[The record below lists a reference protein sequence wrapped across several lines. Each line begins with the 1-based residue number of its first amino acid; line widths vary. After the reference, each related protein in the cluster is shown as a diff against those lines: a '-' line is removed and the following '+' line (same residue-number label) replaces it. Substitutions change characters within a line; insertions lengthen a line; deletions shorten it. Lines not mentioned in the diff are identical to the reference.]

1 MGLFRGHTTT
11 TRANKISEFTV
22 ATAEYG
28 AAVPEIIGT
37 TRVSGNVIYYDDFT
51 AHEHRETQ
59 RTGKGGHSK
68 SVSITYTYTVAVI
81 LGLCE
86 GEISGLGRVWVG
98 KDQYMYPNDA
108 IQMTLFKGQANQQ
121 PWAYVSGKHPDKALP
136 YTGLAYMAGVID
148 LGDSGS
154 MPNYNFEVRGKL
166 LSSGDGVDANPADYI
181 RYVLDKVGLSKTEII
196 GLDNYRSYCKHA
208 DLLISTPMDQTSAK
222 TARDIINEIA
232 TLTNAYMFW
241 SNDKFKIVCCD
252 DRAYPSKNPED
263 PDDKGWQPNRTIIY
277 DLTADDFIPQTG
289 GALVTYS
296 RKDSSEIYN
305 QFPVEFVNR
314 DSGYEKETVS
324 YALTQDIADY
334 GLRQANTTSANYIYT
349 KARAVKVA
357 ETLARKAQYE
367 RNKYTFKLDW
377 AFCRLEVGDLVT
389 LTDESCGLNKQ
400 PAMIDSVTEG
410 TDGLLTIT
418 AISRA
423 KGDYSAASF
432 DVHAVDRPYVDYNV
446 APPDTDAPIIL
457 QPPAELTTSGLE
469 VWIGAR
475 GESDGW
481 GGCRVYVSDNKDYYR
496 YAGQIA
502 TAARIGTLASTV
514 TADATS
520 IEIDAN
526 GDFLSGTQ
534 QDAERGN
541 TLCWLGGECLSYQT
555 ATLLQN
561 GHYELAGCIRG
572 QYQTTATEH
581 DAGAEFARLDTA
593 LLRIPFLKE
602 DIGKKVY
609 LKLASYNIFGNNEQ
623 DLSNLDEYEYTILP
637 YYIPP
642 VRNLKA
648 HNRYRQL
655 VDGVSRYDLE
665 VEWEPPEDMT
675 SYLEG
680 QVWYKTDHEQGD
692 RLVIKE
698 GVPADE
704 LGYQHDWTFAGSGQ
718 NRATIP
724 QAIVGDTYR
733 IAVTT
738 KDRWGATTSPDQA
751 PRIEILVAVKS
762 EIPNTPEGFGITF
775 GNRVELYWDEVTNSD
790 IAYYEV
796 RTDQSTGLG
805 TASLVV
811 RTSSL
816 KASVTLA
823 ERTGTLYLYAC
834 NAQGKYSYPA
844 VLTYNKPMPDAPTNI
859 AITTALRGANFRV
872 PPIPSTATSVRYYIS
887 GTKTTDMIESKNP
900 LVVYQCEPDVYSIY
914 ACYVDIFGEGYRTV
928 DYAFTVTPYIDPK
941 CIEDES
947 ISLKMVDS
955 TIKTAV
961 SDAQQ
966 AIPRLD
972 KVDSDIASIND
983 DMSTTKADLDND
995 IANINNKLNLSP
1007 SDENGYKSIQE
1018 LNKKDGQLESIIATN
1033 KSTQDGVNQEHAS
1046 LISQND
1052 SAIKSVVLNLNTTD
1066 PSKSAYKSISQL
1078 SQTADEIKTTVQTNK
1093 TNSDNAISQVSQKAD
1108 NVKVTIENKLNTTD
1122 PSKSA
1127 YRSIS
1132 QLQANINGVTSTV
1145 QNNKSATDTQI
1156 SQIKQN
1162 ANSLSSTVQTYHSD
1176 TNNKISG
1183 LSSQISQNTDKIT
1196 SIVTNLNDKD
1206 KASAAYSAIA
1216 QMIDAIQLRVTADNL
1231 KEMGQSGQLMSY
1243 INLTPTTVSIL
1254 SKLLHITADTLI
1266 DGNVITNGMIKAG
1279 AITADKLAASIIEL
1293 TANQGIK
1300 GGGATLDINGLTVRG
1315 NDGSY
1320 VVHGSNGMEFHD
1332 GNGNTFAM
1340 VGAMV
1345 MGTVKDGQWIK
1356 FTKPWKNAPNVIITP
1371 ISLQT
1376 AIPGYNSTNLY
1387 LDCRAQNIT
1396 TNGFQAVCR
1405 TVLKAGSGGNIPANA
1420 TLISISYNGPTTS
1433 MSYGAPG
1440 GNKDCGSGFKSPDY
1454 NTIERYDTHTVSIPT
1469 DATECNFIV
1478 SADISASGWYG
1489 SYTYDT
1495 SLHISVQ
1502 ILKGSVSIYGP
1513 VEICSAS
1520 TNNPDNVHEYTT
1532 YGSST
1537 KTINCKASGDITVK
1551 IRTWFDM
1558 RTGSN
1563 GEYQKASKGNIKVVL
1578 SSYSFN
1584 TTADVPLASGNAFFL
1599 CTDQHNSPYTI
1610 SDS

>member
-68 SVSITYTYTVAVI
+68 SVSITYAYTVAVI

-86 GEISGLGRVWVG
+86 GEIAGLGRVWVG
-98 KDQYMYPNDA
+98 KDQYAYPNDT
-108 IQMTLFKGQANQQ
+108 IQMTLFRGQANQQ
-121 PWAYVSGKHPDKALP
+121 PWPYVSGKHPDKALP

-154 MPNYNFEVRGKL
+154 MPNYNFEVKGKL

-181 RYVLDKVGLSKTEII
+181 RYVLDKVGLSKVEII
-196 GLDNYRSYCKHA
+196 GLDTYRSYCKHA

-263 PDDKGWQPNRTIIY
+263 PDDKGWQPNRTITY

-334 GLRQANTTSANYIYT
+334 GLRQANTTSASYIYT

-389 LTDESCGLNKQ
+389 LTDESCELNKQ

-475 GESDGW
+475 GKSDGW

-502 TAARIGTLASTV
+502 TAARIGTLASAV
-514 TADATS
+514 SADATS

-561 GHYELAGCIRG
+561 GHYELMGCIRG
-572 QYQTTATEH
+572 QYQTTATKH

-738 KDRWGATTSPDQA
+738 KDRWGAMTSPDQA

-762 EIPNTPEGFGITF
+762 EIPNTPENFGITF
-775 GNRVELYWDEVTNSD
+775 GNKAELYWDEVTNSD

-796 RTDQSTGLG
+796 RTDQSAGLG

-816 KASVTLA
+816 KTSVTLA

-844 VLTYNKPMPDAPTNI
+844 VLTYNKPRPDAPTNI

-928 DYAFTVTPYIDPK
+928 DYAFIVTPYIDPEWLK
-941 CIEDES
+941 DEA
-947 ISLKMVDS
+947 ISLKKVDK
-955 TIKTAV
+955 TIQSAV

-972 KVDSDIASIND
+972 SVDD
-983 DMSTTKADLDND
+983 
-995 IANINNKLNLSP
+995 NINTINTNISELRHTDTELS
-1007 SDENGYKSIQE
+1007 STIVQ
-1018 LNKKDGQLESIIATN
+1018 NKKDADDADAALASQIEQTAESITTTVQAN
-1033 KSTQDGVNQEHAS
+1033 KKDT
-1046 LISQND
+1046 D
-1052 SAIKSVVLNLNTTD
+1052 SAISQVSQKADDVKVTIESNLNNTD
-1066 PSKSAYKSISQL
+1066 PSKSAYKSI
-1078 SQTADEIKTTVQTNK
+1078 T
-1093 TNSDNAISQVSQKAD
+1093 
-1108 NVKVTIENKLNTTD
+1108 
-1122 PSKSA
+1122 
-1127 YRSIS
+1127 
-1132 QLQANINGVTSTV
+1132 QLQTNINGVSTTV
-1145 QNNKSATDTQI
+1145 QNNKSATDTEI

-1162 ANSLSSTVQTYHSD
+1162 ANSLSSTVQEYHTD
-1176 TNNKISG
+1176 ANNQITG
-1183 LSSQISQNTDKIT
+1183 LSTKISQNADKIT
-1196 SIVTNLNDKD
+1196 SVVTNLSDSK
-1206 KASAAYSAIA
+1206 KAKNNYSAIA
-1216 QMIDAIQLRVTADNL
+1216 QMQDDIALRVAKDDVVNQINIS
-1231 KEMGQSGQLMSY
+1231 KE
-1243 INLTPTTVSIL
+1243 SI
-1254 SKLLHITADTLI
+1254 LI
-1266 DGNVITNGMIKAG
+1266 DGNKVHITGDTKIDKNVVVGGMIA
-1279 AITADKLAASIIEL
+1279 ANSITADKLSSETIALSN
-1293 TANQGIK
+1293 NQGIQ
-1300 GGGATLDINGLTVRG
+1300 GGNVTLDANGMACT
-1315 NDGSY
+1315 D
-1320 VVHGSNGMEFHD
+1320 SNGMTIQFGQD
-1332 GNGNTFAM
+1332 GMTSMDKNGNRFSILAQCM
-1340 VGAMV
+1340 
-1345 MGTVKDGQWIK
+1345 MGVARNGQYVK
-1356 FTKPWKNAPNVIITP
+1356 FSNPWTETPVVIVTP
-1371 ISLQT
+1371 
-1376 AIPGYNSTNLY
+1376 
-1387 LDCRAQNIT
+1387 QNI
-1396 TNGFQAVCR
+1396 Q
-1405 TVLKAGSGGNIPANA
+1405 
-1420 TLISISYNGPTTS
+1420 
-1433 MSYGAPG
+1433 
-1440 GNKDCGSGFKSPDY
+1440 
-1454 NTIERYDTHTVSIPT
+1454 
-1469 DATECNFIV
+1469 
-1478 SADISASGWYG
+1478 
-1489 SYTYDT
+1489 
-1495 SLHISVQ
+1495 
-1502 ILKGSVSIYGP
+1502 
-1513 VEICSAS
+1513 
-1520 TNNPDNVHEYTT
+1520 TNNPAYSTSTVRLHCYADKLSVNGFRMRAYSGIADGAGSLAKNQRCGTMTWSIHRSYDAWYDSNPIFGSRSLSFKVSMPSNASSVVLHGRLRVNAHFREPELKIPNTTRYQRLKVKCNGTTT
-1532 YGSST
+1532 YSD
-1537 KTINCKASGDITVK
+1537 ILWNSGDGKIGVAKNTDVYTSITTSSIPVTKGAALDCTLTIDPCVLHPGDSSDNLDIEFILDSIDCK
-1551 IRTWFDM
+1551 IDGEQVLDANG
-1558 RTGSN
+1558 TGAFFVVNRSN
-1563 GEYQKASKGNIKVVL
+1563 GL
-1578 SSYSFN
+1578 
-1584 TTADVPLASGNAFFL
+1584 
-1599 CTDQHNSPYTI
+1599 YTLQ
-1610 SDS
+1610 D

>member
-86 GEISGLGRVWVG
+86 GEIAGLGRVWVG
-98 KDQYMYPNDA
+98 KDQYAYPNDT
-108 IQMTLFKGQANQQ
+108 IQMTLFRGQANQQ
-121 PWAYVSGKHPDKALP
+121 PWPYVSGKHPDKALP

-154 MPNYNFEVRGKL
+154 MPNYNFEVKGKL

-181 RYVLDKVGLSKTEII
+181 RYVLDKVGLSKVEII
-196 GLDNYRSYCKHA
+196 GLDTYRSYCKHA

-263 PDDKGWQPNRTIIY
+263 PDDKGWQPNRTITY

-334 GLRQANTTSANYIYT
+334 GLRQANTTSASYIYT

-389 LTDESCGLNKQ
+389 LTDESCELNKQ

-475 GESDGW
+475 GKSDGW

-502 TAARIGTLASTV
+502 TAARIGTLASAV
-514 TADATS
+514 SADAAS

-561 GHYELAGCIRG
+561 GHYELMGCIRG
-572 QYQTTATEH
+572 QYQTTATKH

-738 KDRWGATTSPDQA
+738 KDRWGAMTSPDQA

-762 EIPNTPEGFGITF
+762 EIPNTPENFGITF
-775 GNRVELYWDEVTNSD
+775 GNKAELYWDEVTNSD

-796 RTDQSTGLG
+796 RTDQSAGLG

-844 VLTYNKPMPDAPTNI
+844 VLTYKKTRPDAPTNI

-928 DYAFTVTPYIDPK
+928 DYAFTVTPYIDPEWLK
-941 CIEDES
+941 DEA
-947 ISLKMVDS
+947 ISLKKVDKE
-955 TIKTAV
+955 IQNAV
-961 SDAQQ
+961 ADAQE

-972 KVDSDIASIND
+972 GVN
-983 DMSTTKADLDND
+983 ND
-995 IANINNKLNLSP
+995 ITNINNDISTAKSELNNDITNINNKLNLAP

-1018 LNKKDGQLESIIATN
+1018 LNQKDGKLESIIATN
-1033 KSTQDGVNQEHAS
+1033 KSTQDGINETNAS
-1046 LISQND
+1046 SISQND
-1052 SAIKSVVLNLNTTD
+1052 KAIKSVVLNLNNTD

-1078 SQTADEIKTTVQTNK
+1078 SQTANEIKSTVQTNK

-1108 NVKVTIENKLNTTD
+1108 NVKVTIENNLNNTD

-1127 YRSIS
+1127 YKSIS
-1132 QLQANINGVTSTV
+1132 QLQVNINGLTSTV
-1145 QNNKSATDTQI
+1145 QSNKSATDTQI

-1162 ANSLSSTVQTYHSD
+1162 ANSLSSTVQTYHTD
-1176 TNNKISG
+1176 ANNKISG
-1183 LSSQISQNTDKIT
+1183 LSSKVNQNADSIT
-1196 SIVTNLNDKD
+1196 SVVTNLSDSE
-1206 KASAAYSAIA
+1206 KAKKNYSAIA
-1216 QMIDAIQLRVTADNL
+1216 QLQNDINLRVAKGDVINQINIS
-1231 KEMGQSGQLMSY
+1231 KE
-1243 INLTPTTVSIL
+1243 SI
-1254 SKLLHITADTLI
+1254 LI
-1266 DGNVITNGMIKAG
+1266 DGNKVHITGDTKIDKNVIVGGMIA
-1279 AITADKLAASIIEL
+1279 ANSITAEKLSASTL
-1293 TANQGIK
+1293 ALSNNQGIQGGNVILDSNGMTCTDSK
-1300 GGGATLDINGLTVRG
+1300 GTTIQFGQDGMTSIDKNGNRFSILAQCMMGVAKNGQYVKFSNSWTESPTVIVTPQNIQTNNPAYSTSTVRLHCYADEVTVNGFRMRAYSGIADGAGSLAKNQRCGTMTWKIWRSSSYSNLSPDFGSSSISFDVSMPSNASSVVFHGRLRTNAHFKWPQLKIPNSTKYQKLEVKCNGTTTYSGVLWNSGDGEVGVNKNTDTYTAVTSNSISVTQGATLNCTLTIAPCVDHPGDDSDPLDIEFILDSIDCKVEGEQVLDADGTGAFFVVNRSNGLYT
-1315 NDGSY
+1315 
-1320 VVHGSNGMEFHD
+1320 
-1332 GNGNTFAM
+1332 
-1340 VGAMV
+1340 
-1345 MGTVKDGQWIK
+1345 
-1356 FTKPWKNAPNVIITP
+1356 
-1371 ISLQT
+1371 LQ
-1376 AIPGYNSTNLY
+1376 
-1387 LDCRAQNIT
+1387 
-1396 TNGFQAVCR
+1396 
-1405 TVLKAGSGGNIPANA
+1405 
-1420 TLISISYNGPTTS
+1420 
-1433 MSYGAPG
+1433 
-1440 GNKDCGSGFKSPDY
+1440 
-1454 NTIERYDTHTVSIPT
+1454 E
-1469 DATECNFIV
+1469 
-1478 SADISASGWYG
+1478 
-1489 SYTYDT
+1489 
-1495 SLHISVQ
+1495 
-1502 ILKGSVSIYGP
+1502 
-1513 VEICSAS
+1513 
-1520 TNNPDNVHEYTT
+1520 
-1532 YGSST
+1532 
-1537 KTINCKASGDITVK
+1537 
-1551 IRTWFDM
+1551 
-1558 RTGSN
+1558 
-1563 GEYQKASKGNIKVVL
+1563 
-1578 SSYSFN
+1578 
-1584 TTADVPLASGNAFFL
+1584 
-1599 CTDQHNSPYTI
+1599 
-1610 SDS
+1610 

>member
-86 GEISGLGRVWVG
+86 GEIAGLGRVWVG
-98 KDQYMYPNDA
+98 KDQYAYPNDT
-108 IQMTLFKGQANQQ
+108 IQMTLFRGQANQQ
-121 PWAYVSGKHPDKALP
+121 PWPYVSGKHPDKALP

-154 MPNYNFEVRGKL
+154 MPNYNFEVKGKL

-181 RYVLDKVGLSKTEII
+181 RYVLDKVGLSKVEII
-196 GLDNYRSYCKHA
+196 GLDTYRSYCKHA

-263 PDDKGWQPNRTIIY
+263 PDDKGWQPNRTITY

-334 GLRQANTTSANYIYT
+334 GLRQANTTSASYIYT

-389 LTDESCGLNKQ
+389 LTDESCELNKQ

-475 GESDGW
+475 GKSDGW

-502 TAARIGTLASTV
+502 TAARIGTLASAV
-514 TADATS
+514 SADATS

-555 ATLLQN
+555 ATLLQT
-561 GHYELAGCIRG
+561 GHYELMGCIRG
-572 QYQTTATEH
+572 QYQTTATKH

-738 KDRWGATTSPDQA
+738 KDRWGAMTSPDQA

-762 EIPNTPEGFGITF
+762 EIPNTPENFGITF
-775 GNRVELYWDEVTNSD
+775 GNKAELYWDEVTNSD

-796 RTDQSTGLG
+796 RTDQSAGLG

-844 VLTYNKPMPDAPTNI
+844 VLTYKKTRPDAPTNI

-928 DYAFTVTPYIDPK
+928 DYAFTVTPYIDPEWLK
-941 CIEDES
+941 DEA
-947 ISLKMVDS
+947 ISLKKVDKE
-955 TIKTAV
+955 IQNAV
-961 SDAQQ
+961 KDAQQ
-966 AIPRLD
+966 ALP
-972 KVDSDIASIND
+972 
-983 DMSTTKADLDND
+983 
-995 IANINNKLNLSP
+995 
-1007 SDENGYKSIQE
+1007 
-1018 LNKKDGQLESIIATN
+1018 
-1033 KSTQDGVNQEHAS
+1033 
-1046 LISQND
+1046 
-1052 SAIKSVVLNLNTTD
+1052 NLNEKVAELTKTD
-1066 PSKSAYKSISQL
+1066 
-1078 SQTADEIKTTVQTNK
+1078 DEIKATVQDK
-1093 TNSDNAISQVSQKAD
+1093 TTALS
-1108 NVKVTIENKLNTTD
+1108 
-1122 PSKSA
+1122 
-1127 YRSIS
+1127 
-1132 QLQANINGVTSTV
+1132 
-1145 QNNKSATDTQI
+1145 

-1162 ANSLSSTVQTYHSD
+1162 ANS
-1176 TNNKISG
+1176 
-1183 LSSQISQNTDKIT
+1183 IT
-1196 SIVTNLNDKD
+1196 SVVTNLSDSD
-1206 KASAAYSAIA
+1206 KAKSNYSAIA
-1216 QMIDAIQLRVTADNL
+1216 QLQDDIDLRVAKDDVVNQINIS
-1231 KEMGQSGQLMSY
+1231 KE
-1243 INLTPTTVSIL
+1243 SIR
-1254 SKLLHITADTLI
+1254 I
-1266 DGNVITNGMIKAG
+1266 DGNKVHVTGATKFDDDVIVGGMIAAG
-1279 AITADKLAASIIEL
+1279 SITADKLSAETIALSN
-1293 TANQGIK
+1293 NQGIK
-1300 GGGATLDINGLTVRG
+1300 GGNVTLDA
-1315 NDGSY
+1315 
-1320 VVHGSNGMEFHD
+1320 NGMTCTDSSGTTIQFGQD
-1332 GNGNTFAM
+1332 GMTSKDKNGNKFSILAQCM
-1340 VGAMV
+1340 
-1345 MGTVKDGQWIK
+1345 MGVAKNGKYVK
-1356 FTKPWKNAPNVIITP
+1356 FNNPWMEAPVVIVTP
-1371 ISLQT
+1371 
-1376 AIPGYNSTNLY
+1376 
-1387 LDCRAQNIT
+1387 QNI
-1396 TNGFQAVCR
+1396 Q
-1405 TVLKAGSGGNIPANA
+1405 
-1420 TLISISYNGPTTS
+1420 
-1433 MSYGAPG
+1433 
-1440 GNKDCGSGFKSPDY
+1440 
-1454 NTIERYDTHTVSIPT
+1454 
-1469 DATECNFIV
+1469 
-1478 SADISASGWYG
+1478 
-1489 SYTYDT
+1489 
-1495 SLHISVQ
+1495 
-1502 ILKGSVSIYGP
+1502 
-1513 VEICSAS
+1513 
-1520 TNNPDNVHEYTT
+1520 TNNPAYSTSKVRLHCYAEDVSVNGFRMRAYSGIADGSGSFAQYQECGSMNWTIWRDWQSSENKGLP
-1532 YGSST
+1532 YGKRSIT
-1537 KTINCKASGDITVK
+1537 FTVK
-1551 IRTWFDM
+1551 MPSNASRVAFRGRFGMNVGYKYDNFVGFPNSESQNISIKCDGKETYNGMFFSNNNDNKIHDA
-1558 RTGSN
+1558 TGVHGTNEYCSYVSNVFTVAQGSDLTCTLTLSPWTKHDGDGSDSLTVWLIIDSLDVHVDGEQILDDDGTGAFFVVNSSN
-1563 GEYQKASKGNIKVVL
+1563 GL
-1578 SSYSFN
+1578 
-1584 TTADVPLASGNAFFL
+1584 
-1599 CTDQHNSPYTI
+1599 YTI
-1610 SDS
+1610 TD

>member
-86 GEISGLGRVWVG
+86 GEIAGLGRVWVG
-98 KDQYMYPNDA
+98 KDQYAYPNDT
-108 IQMTLFKGQANQQ
+108 IQMTLFRGQANQQ
-121 PWAYVSGKHPDKALP
+121 PWPYVSGKHPDKALP

-154 MPNYNFEVRGKL
+154 MPNYNFEVKGKL

-181 RYVLDKVGLSKTEII
+181 RYVLDKVGLSKVEII
-196 GLDNYRSYCKHA
+196 GLDTYRSYCKHA

-252 DRAYPSKNPED
+252 DRAYPAKNPED
-263 PDDKGWQPNRTIIY
+263 PDDKGWQPNRTITY
-277 DLTADDFIPQTG
+277 DLTADDFIPQNG

-334 GLRQANTTSANYIYT
+334 GLRQANTTSASYIYT

-475 GESDGW
+475 GKRDGW

-502 TAARIGTLASTV
+502 TAARIGTLASAV

-561 GHYELAGCIRG
+561 GHYELTGCIRG
-572 QYQTTATEH
+572 QYQTTAAKH

-642 VRNLKA
+642 VRNLRA

-738 KDRWGATTSPDQA
+738 KDRWGAMTSPDQA

-762 EIPNTPEGFGITF
+762 EIPNTPENFGITF
-775 GNRVELYWDEVTNSD
+775 GNKAELYWDEVTNSD

-796 RTDQSTGLG
+796 RTDQSAGLG

-844 VLTYNKPMPDAPTNI
+844 VLTYKKTRPDAPTNI
-859 AITTALRGANFRV
+859 TITTALRGANFRV

-900 LVVYQCEPDVYSIY
+900 LVVYQREPDVYSIY

-928 DYAFTVTPYIDPK
+928 DYAFTITPYIDPEWLK
-941 CIEDES
+941 DEA
-947 ISLKMVDS
+947 ISLKKVDK
-955 TIKTAV
+955 TIQSAV

-972 KVDSDIASIND
+972 
-983 DMSTTKADLDND
+983 TLD
-995 IANINNKLNLSP
+995 ANVT
-1007 SDENGYKSIQE
+1007 E
-1018 LNKKDGQLESIIATN
+1018 LKKTDGEIVATVAANKKASDDADASLATQIKQTAESIT
-1033 KSTQDGVNQEHAS
+1033 STVEANRKAQDKKNGS
-1046 LISQND
+1046 LD
-1052 SAIKSVVLNLNTTD
+1052 TD
-1066 PSKSAYKSISQL
+1066 ISQL
-1078 SQTADEIKTTVQTNK
+1078 KQTAE
-1093 TNSDNAISQVSQKAD
+1093 
-1108 NVKVTIENKLNTTD
+1108 
-1122 PSKSA
+1122 
-1127 YRSIS
+1127 SI
-1132 QLQANINGVTSTV
+1132 TSTV
-1145 QNNKSATDTQI
+1145 QANKRTSDEADASLATQM
-1156 SQIKQN
+1156 KQTAESITTVVSN
-1162 ANSLSSTVQTYHSD
+1162 LSDV
-1176 TNNKISG
+1176 
-1183 LSSQISQNTDKIT
+1183 
-1196 SIVTNLNDKD
+1196 D
-1206 KASAAYSAIA
+1206 KAKAVYSAIA
-1216 QMIDAIQLRVTADNL
+1216 QLADAIQLRVTANDLEGLGKNG
-1231 KEMGQSGQLMSY
+1231 KLMSY
-1243 INLTPTTVSIL
+1243 LNMTPTSVSIL

-1293 TANQGIK
+1293 TDSQGIK
-1300 GGGATLDINGLTVRG
+1300 GGGATLDTNGLTVRG
-1315 NDGSY
+1315 SDGSY

-1340 VGAMV
+1340 VGAMI
-1345 MGTVKDGQWIK
+1345 MGTVKDGQWVK
-1356 FTKPWKNAPNVIITP
+1356 FTKPWKTVPNVIVTP

-1376 AIPGYNSTNLY
+1376 AIPGYNSTNLF
-1387 LDCRAQNIT
+1387 LDCRPQNVT
-1396 TNGFQAVCR
+1396 VNGFQAICR
-1405 TVLKAGSGGNIPANA
+1405 TVLKAGSGGVVPVNKSANKRFHDFRRKA
-1420 TLISISYNGPTTS
+1420 FRDLT
-1433 MSYGAPG
+1433 
-1440 GNKDCGSGFKSPDY
+1440 
-1454 NTIERYDTHTVSIPT
+1454 
-1469 DATECNFIV
+1469 
-1478 SADISASGWYG
+1478 
-1489 SYTYDT
+1489 SYTYDISEIKVPDKAT
-1495 SLHISVQ
+1495 KVTVNSSWALENIGDIVWRSDDEDDYYDYLFGDIFVDMRIDVNGSTVKTKRLGSSYGQKTEKPFYENKSGNDSEVITVNGGDTIKIYGIISVQ
-1502 ILKGSVSIYGP
+1502 TVKRGDFNPQYGDSYDDFGDG
-1513 VEICSAS
+1513 SAS
-1520 TNNPDNVHEYTT
+1520 YTLTNYT
-1532 YGSST
+1532 
-1537 KTINCKASGDITVK
+1537 
-1551 IRTWFDM
+1551 
-1558 RTGSN
+1558 
-1563 GEYQKASKGNIKVVL
+1563 
-1578 SSYSFN
+1578 FN
-1584 TTADVPLASGNAFFL
+1584 TTADAPLASGNAFFL
-1599 CTDQHNSPYTI
+1599 CTNKHNSPYTI

>member
-86 GEISGLGRVWVG
+86 GEIAGLGRVWVG
-98 KDQYMYPNDA
+98 KDQYAYPNDT
-108 IQMTLFKGQANQQ
+108 IQMTLFRGQANQQ
-121 PWAYVSGKHPDKALP
+121 PWPYVSGKHPDKALP

-154 MPNYNFEVRGKL
+154 MPNYNFEVKGKL

-181 RYVLDKVGLSKTEII
+181 RYVLDKVGLSKVEII
-196 GLDNYRSYCKHA
+196 GLDTYRSYCKHA

-263 PDDKGWQPNRTIIY
+263 PDDKGWQPNRTITY

-334 GLRQANTTSANYIYT
+334 GLRQANTTSASYIYT

-400 PAMIDSVTEG
+400 PAMIDSVIEG

-446 APPDTDAPIIL
+446 APPDTDTPIIL

-475 GESDGW
+475 GKSDGW

-502 TAARIGTLASTV
+502 TAARIGTLASAV

-561 GHYELAGCIRG
+561 GHYELTGCIRG
-572 QYQTTATEH
+572 QYQTTAAKH

-738 KDRWGATTSPDQA
+738 KDRWGAMTSPDQA

-762 EIPNTPEGFGITF
+762 EIPNTPENFGITF
-775 GNRVELYWDEVTNSD
+775 GNKAELYWDEVTNSD

-796 RTDQSTGLG
+796 RTDQSAGLG

-844 VLTYNKPMPDAPTNI
+844 VLTYKKTRPDAPNNI
-859 AITTALRGANFRV
+859 TITTALRGANFRV

-887 GTKTTDMIESKNP
+887 GTKMTDMIESKNP
-900 LVVYQCEPDVYSIY
+900 LVVYQCEPDVYSVY

-928 DYAFTVTPYIDPK
+928 GYAFTVKPTIDEEW
-941 CIEDES
+941 IEDEA
-947 ISLKMVDS
+947 ISLKKVDK
-955 TIKTAV
+955 TIQSAV

-972 KVDSDIASIND
+972 
-983 DMSTTKADLDND
+983 TLD
-995 IANINNKLNLSP
+995 ANVT
-1007 SDENGYKSIQE
+1007 E
-1018 LNKKDGQLESIIATN
+1018 LKKTDGEIVATVAANKKASDDADASLATQIKQTAESIT
-1033 KSTQDGVNQEHAS
+1033 STVEANRKAQDKKNGS
-1046 LISQND
+1046 LD
-1052 SAIKSVVLNLNTTD
+1052 TD
-1066 PSKSAYKSISQL
+1066 ISQL
-1078 SQTADEIKTTVQTNK
+1078 KQTAE
-1093 TNSDNAISQVSQKAD
+1093 
-1108 NVKVTIENKLNTTD
+1108 
-1122 PSKSA
+1122 
-1127 YRSIS
+1127 SI
-1132 QLQANINGVTSTV
+1132 TSTV
-1145 QNNKSATDTQI
+1145 QANKRTSDEADASLAT
-1156 SQIKQN
+1156 QIKQTAESITTVVSN
-1162 ANSLSSTVQTYHSD
+1162 LSDV
-1176 TNNKISG
+1176 
-1183 LSSQISQNTDKIT
+1183 
-1196 SIVTNLNDKD
+1196 D
-1206 KASAAYSAIA
+1206 KAKAVYSAIA
-1216 QMIDAIQLRVTADNL
+1216 QLADAIQMRVTANDLEGLGKNG
-1231 KEMGQSGQLMSY
+1231 KLMSY
-1243 INLTPTTVSIL
+1243 LNMTPTSVSIL

-1300 GGGATLDINGLTVRG
+1300 GGGATLDTNGLTVRG
-1315 NDGSY
+1315 SDGSY

-1345 MGTVKDGQWIK
+1345 MGTVKDGQWVK
-1356 FTKPWKNAPNVIITP
+1356 FTKPWKTVPNVIVTP

-1376 AIPGYNSTNLY
+1376 SLSDYTSTNLY
-1387 LDCRAQNIT
+1387 LDCRPQNVT
-1396 TNGFQAVCR
+1396 VNGFQAVCR
-1405 TVLKAGSGGNIPANA
+1405 TVLKAGSGGLVPVNKTVTGHLESYSMTIDGTEITIPEKA
-1420 TLISISYNGPTTS
+1420 TTFTINTTWEITNYGEDRTHHEDDYHAFLGPAYLNLKIDVNGTNKVNKRIGT
-1433 MSYGAPG
+1433 APADDWYYAKTFSG
-1440 GNKDCGSGFKSPDY
+1440 GHSE
-1454 NTIERYDTHTVSIPT
+1454 TITVSGGDKIKIYFV
-1469 DATECNFIV
+1469 ATAEKGKWQDFNEADV
-1478 SADISASGWYG
+1478 SA
-1489 SYTYDT
+1489 
-1495 SLHISVQ
+1495 
-1502 ILKGSVSIYGP
+1502 
-1513 VEICSAS
+1513 
-1520 TNNPDNVHEYTT
+1520 
-1532 YGSST
+1532 
-1537 KTINCKASGDITVK
+1537 TI
-1551 IRTWFDM
+1551 
-1558 RTGSN
+1558 
-1563 GEYQKASKGNIKVVL
+1563 GN
-1578 SSYSFN
+1578 YSFN

-1599 CTDQHNSPYTI
+1599 CTDKHNSPYTI
-1610 SDS
+1610 SDSQ

>member
-86 GEISGLGRVWVG
+86 GEIAGLGRVWVG
-98 KDQYMYPNDA
+98 KDQYAYPNDT
-108 IQMTLFKGQANQQ
+108 IQMTLFRGQANQQ
-121 PWAYVSGKHPDKALP
+121 PWPYVSGKHPDKALP
-136 YTGLAYMAGVID
+136 YAGLAYMAGVID

-154 MPNYNFEVRGKL
+154 MPNYNFEVKGKL

-181 RYVLDKVGLSKTEII
+181 RYVLDKVGLSKVEII
-196 GLDNYRSYCKHA
+196 GLDNYRLYCKHA

-252 DRAYPSKNPED
+252 DRAYPAKNPED
-263 PDDKGWQPNRTIIY
+263 PDDKGWQPNRTITY

-334 GLRQANTTSANYIYT
+334 GLRQANTTSASYIYT
-349 KARAVKVA
+349 KDRAVKVA

-389 LTDESCGLNKQ
+389 LTDESCGLICQ

-475 GESDGW
+475 GKSDGW

-502 TAARIGTLASTV
+502 TAARIGTLASAV
-514 TADATS
+514 SADATS

-561 GHYELAGCIRG
+561 GHYELTGCIRG
-572 QYQTTATEH
+572 QYQTTATKH

-738 KDRWGATTSPDQA
+738 KDRWGAMTSPDQA

-762 EIPNTPEGFGITF
+762 EIPNTPENFGITF
-775 GNRVELYWDEVTNSD
+775 GNKAELYWDEVTNSD

-796 RTDQSTGLG
+796 RTDQSAGLG

-844 VLTYNKPMPDAPTNI
+844 VLTYKKTRPDAPTNI

-928 DYAFTVTPYIDPK
+928 DYAFTVTPYIDPEWLK
-941 CIEDES
+941 DEA
-947 ISLKMVDS
+947 ISLKKVDKE
-955 TIKTAV
+955 IQEAV
-961 SDAQQ
+961 KDAQQ
-966 AIPRLD
+966 ALP
-972 KVDSDIASIND
+972 
-983 DMSTTKADLDND
+983 
-995 IANINNKLNLSP
+995 
-1007 SDENGYKSIQE
+1007 
-1018 LNKKDGQLESIIATN
+1018 
-1033 KSTQDGVNQEHAS
+1033 
-1046 LISQND
+1046 
-1052 SAIKSVVLNLNTTD
+1052 NLNEKVAELTKTD
-1066 PSKSAYKSISQL
+1066 
-1078 SQTADEIKTTVQTNK
+1078 DEIKATVQ
-1093 TNSDNAISQVSQKAD
+1093 DR
-1108 NVKVTIENKLNTTD
+1108 TTAL
-1122 PSKSA
+1122 S
-1127 YRSIS
+1127 
-1132 QLQANINGVTSTV
+1132 
-1145 QNNKSATDTQI
+1145 

-1162 ANSLSSTVQTYHSD
+1162 ADS
-1176 TNNKISG
+1176 
-1183 LSSQISQNTDKIT
+1183 IT
-1196 SIVTNLNDKD
+1196 SVVTNLSDSE
-1206 KASAAYSAIA
+1206 KAKKNYSAIA
-1216 QMIDAIQLRVTADNL
+1216 QLNDDIALRVAKDDVVNQINIS
-1231 KEMGQSGQLMSY
+1231 KE
-1243 INLTPTTVSIL
+1243 SIR
-1254 SKLLHITADTLI
+1254 I
-1266 DGNVITNGMIKAG
+1266 DGNKVHVTGATKFDDDVIVGGMIAAG
-1279 AITADKLAASIIEL
+1279 SITADKLSAETIALSN
-1293 TANQGIK
+1293 NQGIK
-1300 GGGATLDINGLTVRG
+1300 GGNVTLDA
-1315 NDGSY
+1315 
-1320 VVHGSNGMEFHD
+1320 NGMTCTDSSGTTIQFGQD
-1332 GNGNTFAM
+1332 GMTSKDKNGNKFSILAQCM
-1340 VGAMV
+1340 
-1345 MGTVKDGQWIK
+1345 MGVAKNGKYVK
-1356 FTKPWKNAPNVIITP
+1356 FNNPWMEAPVVIVTP
-1371 ISLQT
+1371 
-1376 AIPGYNSTNLY
+1376 
-1387 LDCRAQNIT
+1387 QNI
-1396 TNGFQAVCR
+1396 Q
-1405 TVLKAGSGGNIPANA
+1405 
-1420 TLISISYNGPTTS
+1420 
-1433 MSYGAPG
+1433 
-1440 GNKDCGSGFKSPDY
+1440 
-1454 NTIERYDTHTVSIPT
+1454 
-1469 DATECNFIV
+1469 
-1478 SADISASGWYG
+1478 
-1489 SYTYDT
+1489 
-1495 SLHISVQ
+1495 
-1502 ILKGSVSIYGP
+1502 
-1513 VEICSAS
+1513 
-1520 TNNPDNVHEYTT
+1520 TNNPAYSTSKVRLHCYAEDVSVNGFRMRAYSGIADGSGSFAQYQECGSMNWTIWRDWQSSENKGLP
-1532 YGSST
+1532 YGKRSIT
-1537 KTINCKASGDITVK
+1537 FTVK
-1551 IRTWFDM
+1551 MPSNASRVAFRGRFGMNVGYKYDNFVGFPNSESQNISIKCDGKETYNGMFFSNNNDNKIHDA
-1558 RTGSN
+1558 TGVHGTNEYCSYVSNVFTVAQGSDLTCTLTLSPWTKHDGDGSDSLTVWLIIDSLDVHVDGEQILDDDGTGAFFVVNSSN
-1563 GEYQKASKGNIKVVL
+1563 GL
-1578 SSYSFN
+1578 
-1584 TTADVPLASGNAFFL
+1584 
-1599 CTDQHNSPYTI
+1599 YTI
-1610 SDS
+1610 TD

>member
-86 GEISGLGRVWVG
+86 GEIAGLGRVWVG
-98 KDQYMYPNDA
+98 KDQYAYPNDT
-108 IQMTLFKGQANQQ
+108 IQMTLFRGQANQQ
-121 PWAYVSGKHPDKALP
+121 PWPYVSGKHPDKALP
-136 YTGLAYMAGVID
+136 YAGLAYMAGVID

-154 MPNYNFEVRGKL
+154 MPNYNFEVKGKL

-181 RYVLDKVGLSKTEII
+181 RYVLDKVGLSKVEII
-196 GLDNYRSYCKHA
+196 GLDNYRLYCKHA

-252 DRAYPSKNPED
+252 DRAYPAKNPED
-263 PDDKGWQPNRTIIY
+263 PDDKGWQPNRTITY

-324 YALTQDIADY
+324 YALTQAIADY
-334 GLRQANTTSANYIYT
+334 GLRQANTTSASYIYT
-349 KARAVKVA
+349 KDRAVKVA

-389 LTDESCGLNKQ
+389 LTDESCGLICQ

-475 GESDGW
+475 GKSDGW

-502 TAARIGTLASTV
+502 TAARIGTLASAV
-514 TADATS
+514 SADATS

-561 GHYELAGCIRG
+561 GHYELTGCIRG
-572 QYQTTATEH
+572 QYQTTATKH

-738 KDRWGATTSPDQA
+738 KDRWGAMTSPDQA

-762 EIPNTPEGFGITF
+762 EIPNTPENFGITF
-775 GNRVELYWDEVTNSD
+775 GNKAELYWDEVTNSD

-796 RTDQSTGLG
+796 RTDQSAGLG

-844 VLTYNKPMPDAPTNI
+844 VLTYKKTRPDAPTNI

-928 DYAFTVTPYIDPK
+928 DYAFTVTPYIDPEWLK
-941 CIEDES
+941 DEA
-947 ISLKMVDS
+947 ISLKKVDKE
-955 TIKTAV
+955 IQNAV
-961 SDAQQ
+961 KDAQQ
-966 AIPRLD
+966 ALP
-972 KVDSDIASIND
+972 
-983 DMSTTKADLDND
+983 
-995 IANINNKLNLSP
+995 
-1007 SDENGYKSIQE
+1007 
-1018 LNKKDGQLESIIATN
+1018 
-1033 KSTQDGVNQEHAS
+1033 
-1046 LISQND
+1046 
-1052 SAIKSVVLNLNTTD
+1052 NLNEKVAELTKTD
-1066 PSKSAYKSISQL
+1066 
-1078 SQTADEIKTTVQTNK
+1078 DEIKATVQDK
-1093 TNSDNAISQVSQKAD
+1093 TTALS
-1108 NVKVTIENKLNTTD
+1108 
-1122 PSKSA
+1122 
-1127 YRSIS
+1127 
-1132 QLQANINGVTSTV
+1132 
-1145 QNNKSATDTQI
+1145 

-1162 ANSLSSTVQTYHSD
+1162 ANS
-1176 TNNKISG
+1176 
-1183 LSSQISQNTDKIT
+1183 IT
-1196 SIVTNLNDKD
+1196 SVVTNLSDSD
-1206 KASAAYSAIA
+1206 KAKSNYSAIA
-1216 QMIDAIQLRVTADNL
+1216 QLQDDIDLRVAKDDVVNQINIS
-1231 KEMGQSGQLMSY
+1231 KE
-1243 INLTPTTVSIL
+1243 SIR
-1254 SKLLHITADTLI
+1254 I
-1266 DGNVITNGMIKAG
+1266 DGNKVHVTGATKFDDDVIVGGMIAAG
-1279 AITADKLAASIIEL
+1279 SITADKLSAETIALSN
-1293 TANQGIK
+1293 NQGIK
-1300 GGGATLDINGLTVRG
+1300 GGNVTLDA
-1315 NDGSY
+1315 
-1320 VVHGSNGMEFHD
+1320 NGMTCTDSSGTTIQFGQD
-1332 GNGNTFAM
+1332 GMTSKDKNGNKFSILAQCM
-1340 VGAMV
+1340 
-1345 MGTVKDGQWIK
+1345 MGVAKNGKYVK
-1356 FTKPWKNAPNVIITP
+1356 FNNPWMEAPVVIVTP
-1371 ISLQT
+1371 
-1376 AIPGYNSTNLY
+1376 
-1387 LDCRAQNIT
+1387 QNI
-1396 TNGFQAVCR
+1396 Q
-1405 TVLKAGSGGNIPANA
+1405 
-1420 TLISISYNGPTTS
+1420 
-1433 MSYGAPG
+1433 
-1440 GNKDCGSGFKSPDY
+1440 
-1454 NTIERYDTHTVSIPT
+1454 
-1469 DATECNFIV
+1469 
-1478 SADISASGWYG
+1478 
-1489 SYTYDT
+1489 
-1495 SLHISVQ
+1495 
-1502 ILKGSVSIYGP
+1502 
-1513 VEICSAS
+1513 
-1520 TNNPDNVHEYTT
+1520 TNNPAYSTSKVRLHCYAEDVSVNGFRMRAYSGIADGSGSFAQYQECGSMNWTIWRDWQSSENKGLP
-1532 YGSST
+1532 YGKRSIT
-1537 KTINCKASGDITVK
+1537 FTVK
-1551 IRTWFDM
+1551 MPSNASRVAFRGRFGMNVGYKYDNFVGFPNSESQNISIKCDGKETYNGMFFSNNNDNKIHDA
-1558 RTGSN
+1558 TGVHGTNEYCSYVSNVFTVAQGSDLTCTLTLSPWTKHDGDGSDSLTVWLIIDSLDVHVDGEQILDDDGTGAFFVVNSSN
-1563 GEYQKASKGNIKVVL
+1563 GL
-1578 SSYSFN
+1578 
-1584 TTADVPLASGNAFFL
+1584 
-1599 CTDQHNSPYTI
+1599 YTI
-1610 SDS
+1610 TD

>member
-136 YTGLAYMAGVID
+136 YVGLAYMAGVID

-154 MPNYNFEVRGKL
+154 MPNYNFEVKGKL

-263 PDDKGWQPNRTIIY
+263 PDDKGWQPNRTITY

-324 YALTQDIADY
+324 YASTQDIADY

-400 PAMIDSVTEG
+400 PAVIDSVTEG

-446 APPDTDAPIIL
+446 APPDTDIPIIL

-475 GESDGW
+475 GKSDGW

-502 TAARIGTLASTV
+502 TAARIGTLASAV
-514 TADATS
+514 LADATS

-526 GDFLSGTQ
+526 GNFLSGTQ

-561 GHYELAGCIRG
+561 GHYELTGCIRG
-572 QYQTTATEH
+572 QYQTTATGH

-642 VRNLKA
+642 VRSLRA

-665 VEWEPPEDMT
+665 VEWEPPENMT

-704 LGYQHDWTFAGSGQ
+704 LGYQHDWTFGGSGQ

-966 AIPRLD
+966 AIPRID
-972 KVDSDIASIND
+972 AIDGNIEAINGNITELKKTD
-983 DMSTTKADLDND
+983 GEILSTVA
-995 IANINNKLNLSP
+995 
-1007 SDENGYKSIQE
+1007 E
-1018 LNKKDGQLESIIATN
+1018 NKKASDDADASLASQLKQTAESI
-1033 KSTQDGVNQEHAS
+1033 
-1046 LISQND
+1046 
-1052 SAIKSVVLNLNTTD
+1052 
-1066 PSKSAYKSISQL
+1066 
-1078 SQTADEIKTTVQTNK
+1078 
-1093 TNSDNAISQVSQKAD
+1093 
-1108 NVKVTIENKLNTTD
+1108 
-1122 PSKSA
+1122 
-1127 YRSIS
+1127 
-1132 QLQANINGVTSTV
+1132 TSTV
-1145 QNNKSATDTQI
+1145 QSNK
-1156 SQIKQN
+1156 KE
-1162 ANSLSSTVQTYHSD
+1162 
-1176 TNNKISG
+1176 
-1183 LSSQISQNTDKIT
+1183 LSSQISQNADKIT
-1196 SIVTNLNDKD
+1196 SVVTNLNDKD

-1243 INLTPTTVSIL
+1243 INLTPTAVSIL

-1266 DGNVITNGMIKAG
+1266 DGNVITNGMLQAG
-1279 AITADKLAASIIEL
+1279 AVTADKLAASIIEL
-1293 TANQGIK
+1293 TASQGIK
-1300 GGGATLDINGLTVRG
+1300 GGSVVLDTSGLACTDSG
-1315 NDGSY
+1315 GMTIQFGQDGMTSK
-1320 VVHGSNGMEFHD
+1320 D
-1332 GNGNTFAM
+1332 KNGNKFSILAQCM
-1340 VGAMV
+1340 
-1345 MGTVKDGQWIK
+1345 MGVAKNGQYVKFSNPWTESPTVI
-1356 FTKPWKNAPNVIITP
+1356 VTP
-1371 ISLQT
+1371 
-1376 AIPGYNSTNLY
+1376 
-1387 LDCRAQNIT
+1387 QNI
-1396 TNGFQAVCR
+1396 Q
-1405 TVLKAGSGGNIPANA
+1405 
-1420 TLISISYNGPTTS
+1420 
-1433 MSYGAPG
+1433 
-1440 GNKDCGSGFKSPDY
+1440 
-1454 NTIERYDTHTVSIPT
+1454 
-1469 DATECNFIV
+1469 
-1478 SADISASGWYG
+1478 
-1489 SYTYDT
+1489 
-1495 SLHISVQ
+1495 
-1502 ILKGSVSIYGP
+1502 
-1513 VEICSAS
+1513 
-1520 TNNPDNVHEYTT
+1520 TNNPAYSTSKVRLHCYADEVTVNGFRMRAYSGIADGTGSLVKNQRCGTMTWTIWRSNSYRNLSADFGSRSISFDVSMPSNASSVVFHGRLRTNAHFKWPQLKIPNSTKYQKLEVKCNNTTMYSGVLWDSGDGGVGVDKNTDTYTT
-1532 YGSST
+1532 VTSNSMSVAQGVT
-1537 KTINCKASGDITVK
+1537 LNCTLTIAPCADHPGDDSDPLDIEFILDSIDCKVEGEQVLDADG
-1551 IRTWFDM
+1551 
-1558 RTGSN
+1558 TGAFFVVNRSN
-1563 GEYQKASKGNIKVVL
+1563 GL
-1578 SSYSFN
+1578 
-1584 TTADVPLASGNAFFL
+1584 
-1599 CTDQHNSPYTI
+1599 YTLQ
-1610 SDS
+1610 

>member
-1 MGLFRGHTTT
+1 M
-11 TRANKISEFTV
+11 
-22 ATAEYG
+22 
-28 AAVPEIIGT
+28 
-37 TRVSGNVIYYDDFT
+37 
-51 AHEHRETQ
+51 
-59 RTGKGGHSK
+59 
-68 SVSITYTYTVAVI
+68 
-81 LGLCE
+81 
-86 GEISGLGRVWVG
+86 
-98 KDQYMYPNDA
+98 
-108 IQMTLFKGQANQQ
+108 
-121 PWAYVSGKHPDKALP
+121 
-136 YTGLAYMAGVID
+136 
-148 LGDSGS
+148 
-154 MPNYNFEVRGKL
+154 
-166 LSSGDGVDANPADYI
+166 
-181 RYVLDKVGLSKTEII
+181 
-196 GLDNYRSYCKHA
+196 
-208 DLLISTPMDQTSAK
+208 
-222 TARDIINEIA
+222 
-232 TLTNAYMFW
+232 
-241 SNDKFKIVCCD
+241 
-252 DRAYPSKNPED
+252 
-263 PDDKGWQPNRTIIY
+263 
-277 DLTADDFIPQTG
+277 
-289 GALVTYS
+289 
-296 RKDSSEIYN
+296 
-305 QFPVEFVNR
+305 
-314 DSGYEKETVS
+314 
-324 YALTQDIADY
+324 TQDIADY
-334 GLRQANTTSANYIYT
+334 GLRQANTTSASYIYT

-475 GESDGW
+475 GKRDGW

-502 TAARIGTLASTV
+502 TAARIGTLASAV

-561 GHYELAGCIRG
+561 GHYELTGCIRG
-572 QYQTTATEH
+572 QYQTTAAKH

-642 VRNLKA
+642 VRNLRA

-738 KDRWGATTSPDQA
+738 KDRWGAMTSPDQA

-762 EIPNTPEGFGITF
+762 EIPNTPENFGITF
-775 GNRVELYWDEVTNSD
+775 GNKAELYWDEVTNSD

-796 RTDQSTGLG
+796 RTDQSAGLG

-844 VLTYNKPMPDAPTNI
+844 VLTYKKTRPDAPTNI
-859 AITTALRGANFRV
+859 TITTALRGANFRV
-872 PPIPSTATSVRYYIS
+872 PPIPSTATNVRYYIS
-887 GTKTTDMIESKNP
+887 GAKTTDMIESKNP

-928 DYAFTVTPYIDPK
+928 DYAFTITPYIDPEWLK
-941 CIEDES
+941 DEA
-947 ISLKMVDS
+947 ISLKKVDK
-955 TIKTAV
+955 TIQSAV

-972 KVDSDIASIND
+972 
-983 DMSTTKADLDND
+983 TLD
-995 IANINNKLNLSP
+995 ANVT
-1007 SDENGYKSIQE
+1007 E
-1018 LNKKDGQLESIIATN
+1018 LKKTDGEIVATVAANKKASDDADASLATQIKQTAESIT
-1033 KSTQDGVNQEHAS
+1033 STVEANRKAQDKKNGS
-1046 LISQND
+1046 LD
-1052 SAIKSVVLNLNTTD
+1052 TD
-1066 PSKSAYKSISQL
+1066 ISQL
-1078 SQTADEIKTTVQTNK
+1078 KQTAE
-1093 TNSDNAISQVSQKAD
+1093 
-1108 NVKVTIENKLNTTD
+1108 
-1122 PSKSA
+1122 
-1127 YRSIS
+1127 SI
-1132 QLQANINGVTSTV
+1132 TSTV
-1145 QNNKSATDTQI
+1145 QANKRTSDEADASLATQM
-1156 SQIKQN
+1156 KQTAESITTVVSN
-1162 ANSLSSTVQTYHSD
+1162 LSDV
-1176 TNNKISG
+1176 
-1183 LSSQISQNTDKIT
+1183 
-1196 SIVTNLNDKD
+1196 D
-1206 KASAAYSAIA
+1206 KAKAVYSAIA
-1216 QMIDAIQLRVTADNL
+1216 QLADAIQLRVTANDLEGLGKNG
-1231 KEMGQSGQLMSY
+1231 KLMSY
-1243 INLTPTTVSIL
+1243 LNMTPTSVSIL

-1293 TANQGIK
+1293 TDSQGIK
-1300 GGGATLDINGLTVRG
+1300 GGGATLDTNGLTVRG
-1315 NDGSY
+1315 SDGSY

-1340 VGAMV
+1340 VGAMI
-1345 MGTVKDGQWIK
+1345 MGTVKDGQWVK
-1356 FTKPWKNAPNVIITP
+1356 FTKPWKTVPNVIVTP

-1376 AIPGYNSTNLY
+1376 AIPGYNSTNLF
-1387 LDCRAQNIT
+1387 LDCRPQNVT
-1396 TNGFQAVCR
+1396 VNGFQAICR
-1405 TVLKAGSGGNIPANA
+1405 TVLKAGSGGVVPVNKSANKRFHDFRRKA
-1420 TLISISYNGPTTS
+1420 FRDLT
-1433 MSYGAPG
+1433 
-1440 GNKDCGSGFKSPDY
+1440 
-1454 NTIERYDTHTVSIPT
+1454 
-1469 DATECNFIV
+1469 
-1478 SADISASGWYG
+1478 
-1489 SYTYDT
+1489 SYTYDISEIKVPDKAT
-1495 SLHISVQ
+1495 KVTVNSSWALENIGDIVWRSDDEDDYYDYLFGDIFVDMRIDVNGSTVKTKRLGSSYGQKTEKPFYENKSGNDSEVITVNGGDTIKIYGIISVQ
-1502 ILKGSVSIYGP
+1502 TVKRGDFNPQYGDSYDDFGDG
-1513 VEICSAS
+1513 SAS
-1520 TNNPDNVHEYTT
+1520 YTLTNYT
-1532 YGSST
+1532 
-1537 KTINCKASGDITVK
+1537 
-1551 IRTWFDM
+1551 
-1558 RTGSN
+1558 
-1563 GEYQKASKGNIKVVL
+1563 
-1578 SSYSFN
+1578 FN
-1584 TTADVPLASGNAFFL
+1584 TTADAPLASGNAFFL
-1599 CTDQHNSPYTI
+1599 CTNKHNSPYTI

>member
-86 GEISGLGRVWVG
+86 GEIAGLGRVWVG
-98 KDQYMYPNDA
+98 KDQYAYPNDT
-108 IQMTLFKGQANQQ
+108 IQMTLFRGQANQQ
-121 PWAYVSGKHPDKALP
+121 PWPYVSGKHPDKALP

-154 MPNYNFEVRGKL
+154 MPNYNFEVKGKL

-181 RYVLDKVGLSKTEII
+181 RYVLDKVGLSKVEII
-196 GLDNYRSYCKHA
+196 GLDTYRSYCKHA

-263 PDDKGWQPNRTIIY
+263 PDDKGWQPNRTITY

-334 GLRQANTTSANYIYT
+334 GLRQANTTSASYIYT

-389 LTDESCGLNKQ
+389 LTDESCELNKQ

-475 GESDGW
+475 GKSDGW

-502 TAARIGTLASTV
+502 TAARIGTLASAV
-514 TADATS
+514 SADAAS

-561 GHYELAGCIRG
+561 GHYELMGCIRG
-572 QYQTTATEH
+572 QYQTTATKH

-738 KDRWGATTSPDQA
+738 KDRWGAMTSPDQA

-762 EIPNTPEGFGITF
+762 EIPNTPENFGITF
-775 GNRVELYWDEVTNSD
+775 GNKAELYWDEVTNSD

-796 RTDQSTGLG
+796 RTDQSAGLG

-844 VLTYNKPMPDAPTNI
+844 VLTYKKTRPDAPTNI

-928 DYAFTVTPYIDPK
+928 DYAFTVTPYIDPEWLK
-941 CIEDES
+941 DEA
-947 ISLKMVDS
+947 ISLKKVDKE
-955 TIKTAV
+955 IQDAV
-961 SDAQQ
+961 KDAQQ
-966 AIPRLD
+966 ALP
-972 KVDSDIASIND
+972 
-983 DMSTTKADLDND
+983 
-995 IANINNKLNLSP
+995 
-1007 SDENGYKSIQE
+1007 
-1018 LNKKDGQLESIIATN
+1018 
-1033 KSTQDGVNQEHAS
+1033 
-1046 LISQND
+1046 
-1052 SAIKSVVLNLNTTD
+1052 NLNEKVAELTKTD
-1066 PSKSAYKSISQL
+1066 
-1078 SQTADEIKTTVQTNK
+1078 DEIKATVQDK
-1093 TNSDNAISQVSQKAD
+1093 TKELS
-1108 NVKVTIENKLNTTD
+1108 
-1122 PSKSA
+1122 
-1127 YRSIS
+1127 
-1132 QLQANINGVTSTV
+1132 
-1145 QNNKSATDTQI
+1145 

-1162 ANSLSSTVQTYHSD
+1162 ADS
-1176 TNNKISG
+1176 
-1183 LSSQISQNTDKIT
+1183 IT
-1196 SIVTNLNDKD
+1196 SVVTNLSDAD
-1206 KASAAYSAIA
+1206 KAKNSYSAIA
-1216 QMIDAIQLRVTADNL
+1216 QLQDDIDLRVAKDDIINQINIS
-1231 KEMGQSGQLMSY
+1231 KE
-1243 INLTPTTVSIL
+1243 SI
-1254 SKLLHITADTLI
+1254 LI
-1266 DGNVITNGMIKAG
+1266 DGNKTHITGDTKIDKNVIVGGMIA
-1279 AITADKLAASIIEL
+1279 ANSITADKLSASTL
-1293 TANQGIK
+1293 ALSNNQGIK
-1300 GGGATLDINGLTVRG
+1300 GGNVILDSNGMACTDSNGTTIQFGQDGMTSKDKNGNSFAILSQCMMGVAKNGQYVKFSNPWTEVPVIIVTPQNIQTNNPAYSTSTVRLHCYADEVSVNGFRMRAYSGIADGAGSLAKNQRCGTMTWTIWRSSSYRNLSTDFGSRSISFDVSMPSNASSVVLHGRLRTNAHFKWPKLKIPNSTKYQKLEVKCNGTTTYSGVLWNSGDGEVGVDKNIDTYTAVTSNSISVTQGATLNCTLTIAPCVDHPGDDSDPLDIEFILDSIDCKVEGEQVLDNDGTGAFFIVNKSNGLYTV
-1315 NDGSY
+1315 
-1320 VVHGSNGMEFHD
+1320 
-1332 GNGNTFAM
+1332 
-1340 VGAMV
+1340 
-1345 MGTVKDGQWIK
+1345 
-1356 FTKPWKNAPNVIITP
+1356 
-1371 ISLQT
+1371 
-1376 AIPGYNSTNLY
+1376 
-1387 LDCRAQNIT
+1387 
-1396 TNGFQAVCR
+1396 
-1405 TVLKAGSGGNIPANA
+1405 
-1420 TLISISYNGPTTS
+1420 
-1433 MSYGAPG
+1433 
-1440 GNKDCGSGFKSPDY
+1440 
-1454 NTIERYDTHTVSIPT
+1454 T
-1469 DATECNFIV
+1469 D
-1478 SADISASGWYG
+1478 
-1489 SYTYDT
+1489 
-1495 SLHISVQ
+1495 
-1502 ILKGSVSIYGP
+1502 
-1513 VEICSAS
+1513 
-1520 TNNPDNVHEYTT
+1520 
-1532 YGSST
+1532 
-1537 KTINCKASGDITVK
+1537 
-1551 IRTWFDM
+1551 
-1558 RTGSN
+1558 
-1563 GEYQKASKGNIKVVL
+1563 
-1578 SSYSFN
+1578 
-1584 TTADVPLASGNAFFL
+1584 
-1599 CTDQHNSPYTI
+1599 
-1610 SDS
+1610 

>member
-86 GEISGLGRVWVG
+86 GEIAGLGRVWVG
-98 KDQYMYPNDA
+98 KDQYAYPNDT
-108 IQMTLFKGQANQQ
+108 IQMTLFRGQANQQ
-121 PWAYVSGKHPDKALP
+121 PWPYVSGKHPDKALP
-136 YTGLAYMAGVID
+136 YAGLAYMAGVID

-154 MPNYNFEVRGKL
+154 MPNYNFEVKGKL

-181 RYVLDKVGLSKTEII
+181 RYVLDKVGLSKVEII
-196 GLDNYRSYCKHA
+196 GLDNYRLYCKHA

-252 DRAYPSKNPED
+252 DRAYPAKNPED
-263 PDDKGWQPNRTIIY
+263 PDDKGWQPNRTITY

-334 GLRQANTTSANYIYT
+334 GLRQANTTSASYIYT
-349 KARAVKVA
+349 KDRAVKVA

-457 QPPAELTTSGLE
+457 QPPTELTTSGLE

-475 GESDGW
+475 GKSDGW

-502 TAARIGTLASTV
+502 TAARIGTLASAV
-514 TADATS
+514 SADATS

-561 GHYELAGCIRG
+561 GHYELTGCIRG
-572 QYQTTATEH
+572 QYQTTATKH

-738 KDRWGATTSPDQA
+738 KDRWGAMTSPDQA

-762 EIPNTPEGFGITF
+762 EIPNTPENFGITF
-775 GNRVELYWDEVTNSD
+775 GNKAELYWDEVTNSD

-796 RTDQSTGLG
+796 RTDQSAGLG

-844 VLTYNKPMPDAPTNI
+844 VLTYKKTRPDAPTNI
-859 AITTALRGANFRV
+859 TITTALRGANFRV

-928 DYAFTVTPYIDPK
+928 DYAFTITPYIDPEWLK
-941 CIEDES
+941 DEA
-947 ISLKMVDS
+947 ISLKKVDK
-955 TIKTAV
+955 TIQSAV
-961 SDAQQ
+961 ADAQE

-972 KVDSDIASIND
+972 SVDGNIETINGNISELRHTDTELVSTIA
-983 DMSTTKADLDND
+983 
-995 IANINNKLNLSP
+995 
-1007 SDENGYKSIQE
+1007 Q
-1018 LNKKDGQLESIIATN
+1018 NKKDAEDSDAAL
-1033 KSTQDGVNQEHAS
+1033 AS
-1046 LISQND
+1046 Q
-1052 SAIKSVVLNLNTTD
+1052 IK
-1066 PSKSAYKSISQL
+1066 
-1078 SQTADEIKTTVQTNK
+1078 QTADEIRTTVQENK
-1093 TNSDNAISQVSQKAD
+1093 KDTDSAISQVSQKAD
-1108 NVKVTIENKLNTTD
+1108 NVKVTIENGLNTTD
-1122 PSKSA
+1122 PSKSP
-1127 YRSIS
+1127 YKSIS
-1132 QLQANINGVTSTV
+1132 QLKVDINGLTTTV

-1162 ANSLSSTVQTYHSD
+1162 ANSLSSTVQNYHTD
-1176 TNNKISG
+1176 ANNQISG
-1183 LSSQISQNTDKIT
+1183 LSTQIEQNANSIT
-1196 SIVTNLNDKD
+1196 SVVTNLSDAT
-1206 KASAAYSAIA
+1206 KAKKNYSAIS
-1216 QMIDAIQLRVTADNL
+1216 QLIDDINLRVSKDDVVNQINIS
-1231 KEMGQSGQLMSY
+1231 KE
-1243 INLTPTTVSIL
+1243 SI
-1254 SKLLHITADTLI
+1254 LI
-1266 DGNVITNGMIKAG
+1266 DGNKVHITGDTKIDNNVVVGGMIAAG
-1279 AITADKLAASIIEL
+1279 SITADKLSASTL
-1293 TANQGIK
+1293 ALSNNQGIK
-1300 GGGATLDINGLTVRG
+1300 GGNVILDSNGMACTDSSGTTIQFGQDGMTSKDKNGNSFAILSQCMMGVAKNGQYVKFSNPWTEVPVIIVTPQNIQTNNPAYSTSTVRLHCYADEVSVNGFRMRAYSGIADGAGSIAKNQSCGTMTWLIGRSYDAWYDLNPIFSSKSINFDVSMPSNASSIVFHGRLRVHASFREPELKIPNSTRYQRLEVKCNGTTTYSDILWNSGDGNVGIQKNTDVYTSITTSSISVTQGATLNCTLTIDPCVLHPGDGQDPLAIEFILDSIDCKIDDEQVLDNDGTGAFFIVNKSNGLYTV
-1315 NDGSY
+1315 
-1320 VVHGSNGMEFHD
+1320 
-1332 GNGNTFAM
+1332 
-1340 VGAMV
+1340 
-1345 MGTVKDGQWIK
+1345 
-1356 FTKPWKNAPNVIITP
+1356 
-1371 ISLQT
+1371 
-1376 AIPGYNSTNLY
+1376 
-1387 LDCRAQNIT
+1387 
-1396 TNGFQAVCR
+1396 
-1405 TVLKAGSGGNIPANA
+1405 
-1420 TLISISYNGPTTS
+1420 
-1433 MSYGAPG
+1433 
-1440 GNKDCGSGFKSPDY
+1440 
-1454 NTIERYDTHTVSIPT
+1454 T
-1469 DATECNFIV
+1469 D
-1478 SADISASGWYG
+1478 
-1489 SYTYDT
+1489 
-1495 SLHISVQ
+1495 
-1502 ILKGSVSIYGP
+1502 
-1513 VEICSAS
+1513 
-1520 TNNPDNVHEYTT
+1520 
-1532 YGSST
+1532 
-1537 KTINCKASGDITVK
+1537 
-1551 IRTWFDM
+1551 
-1558 RTGSN
+1558 
-1563 GEYQKASKGNIKVVL
+1563 
-1578 SSYSFN
+1578 
-1584 TTADVPLASGNAFFL
+1584 
-1599 CTDQHNSPYTI
+1599 
-1610 SDS
+1610 

>member
-86 GEISGLGRVWVG
+86 GEIAGLGRVWVG
-98 KDQYMYPNDA
+98 KDQYAYPNDT
-108 IQMTLFKGQANQQ
+108 IQMTLFRGQANQQ
-121 PWAYVSGKHPDKALP
+121 PWPYVSGKHPDKALP

-154 MPNYNFEVRGKL
+154 MPNYNFEVKGKL

-181 RYVLDKVGLSKTEII
+181 RYVLDKVGLSKVEII
-196 GLDNYRSYCKHA
+196 GLDTYRSYCKHA

-263 PDDKGWQPNRTIIY
+263 PDDKGWQPNRTITY
-277 DLTADDFIPQTG
+277 DLTADDFIPQIG

-334 GLRQANTTSANYIYT
+334 GLRQANTTSASYIYT

-475 GESDGW
+475 GKSDGW

-502 TAARIGTLASTV
+502 TAARIGTLASAV
-514 TADATS
+514 SADATS

-561 GHYELAGCIRG
+561 GHYELMGCIRG
-572 QYQTTATEH
+572 QYQTTATKH

-738 KDRWGATTSPDQA
+738 KDRWGAMTSPDQA

-762 EIPNTPEGFGITF
+762 EIPNTPENFGITF
-775 GNRVELYWDEVTNSD
+775 GNKAELYWDEVTNSD

-796 RTDQSTGLG
+796 RTDQSAGLG

-844 VLTYNKPMPDAPTNI
+844 VLTYKKTRPDAPNNI
-859 AITTALRGANFRV
+859 TITTALRGANFRV

-928 DYAFTVTPYIDPK
+928 DYAFTITPYIDPELLK
-941 CIEDES
+941 DGA
-947 ISLKMVDS
+947 ISLKKVDK
-955 TIKTAV
+955 TIQSAV

-972 KVDSDIASIND
+972 
-983 DMSTTKADLDND
+983 TLD
-995 IANINNKLNLSP
+995 ANVT
-1007 SDENGYKSIQE
+1007 E
-1018 LNKKDGQLESIIATN
+1018 LKKTDGEIVATVAANKKASDDADASLATQIKQTAESIT
-1033 KSTQDGVNQEHAS
+1033 STVEANRKAQDKKNGS
-1046 LISQND
+1046 LD
-1052 SAIKSVVLNLNTTD
+1052 TD
-1066 PSKSAYKSISQL
+1066 ISQL
-1078 SQTADEIKTTVQTNK
+1078 KQTAE
-1093 TNSDNAISQVSQKAD
+1093 
-1108 NVKVTIENKLNTTD
+1108 
-1122 PSKSA
+1122 
-1127 YRSIS
+1127 SI
-1132 QLQANINGVTSTV
+1132 TSTV
-1145 QNNKSATDTQI
+1145 QANKRTSDEADASLAT
-1156 SQIKQN
+1156 QIKQTAESITTVVSN
-1162 ANSLSSTVQTYHSD
+1162 LSDV
-1176 TNNKISG
+1176 
-1183 LSSQISQNTDKIT
+1183 
-1196 SIVTNLNDKD
+1196 D
-1206 KASAAYSAIA
+1206 KAKAVYSAIA
-1216 QMIDAIQLRVTADNL
+1216 QLADAIQMRVTANDLEGLGKNG
-1231 KEMGQSGQLMSY
+1231 KLMSY
-1243 INLTPTTVSIL
+1243 LNMTPTSVSIL

-1293 TANQGIK
+1293 TNSQGIK
-1300 GGGATLDINGLTVRG
+1300 GGSVVLDTSGLACT
-1315 NDGSY
+1315 D
-1320 VVHGSNGMEFHD
+1320 SNGMTIQFGQD
-1332 GNGNTFAM
+1332 GMTSMDKNGNRFSILAQCMMGVAKNGQYVKFANPWTESPTVIVTPQNIQTNNTAYSTSTVRLHCYADEVSVNGFRM
-1340 VGAMV
+1340 RAYSGIANGAGSLV
-1345 MGTVKDGQWIK
+1345 KNQSCGTITWSIWRSYDAWNSSNPVFGSKSISFNVSMPSNAGSVVLHGRLRTNTHFREPELKIPNSTRYQKLEVKCNGTTMYSDVLWNSGDGVISVA
-1356 FTKPWKNAPNVIITP
+1356 KNADTY
-1371 ISLQT
+1371 T
-1376 AIPGYNSTNLY
+1376 
-1387 LDCRAQNIT
+1387 NIT
-1396 TNGFQAVCR
+1396 T
-1405 TVLKAGSGGNIPANA
+1405 S
-1420 TLISISYNGPTTS
+1420 
-1433 MSYGAPG
+1433 
-1440 GNKDCGSGFKSPDY
+1440 
-1454 NTIERYDTHTVSIPT
+1454 SIPVT
-1469 DATECNFIV
+1469 QG
-1478 SADISASGWYG
+1478 ASLDC
-1489 SYTYDT
+1489 T
-1495 SLHISVQ
+1495 I
-1502 ILKGSVSIYGP
+1502 
-1513 VEICSAS
+1513 
-1520 TNNPDNVHEYTT
+1520 
-1532 YGSST
+1532 
-1537 KTINCKASGDITVK
+1537 TINPCVLHPGDGQDTMDMEFILDSIDCKIEGEQVLDADG
-1551 IRTWFDM
+1551 
-1558 RTGSN
+1558 TGAFFVVNRSN
-1563 GEYQKASKGNIKVVL
+1563 GL
-1578 SSYSFN
+1578 YSI
-1584 TTADVPLASGNAFFL
+1584 
-1599 CTDQHNSPYTI
+1599 TD
-1610 SDS
+1610 

>member
-154 MPNYNFEVRGKL
+154 MPNYNFEVKGKL

-277 DLTADDFIPQTG
+277 NLTADDFIPQTG

-561 GHYELAGCIRG
+561 GHYELTGCIRG

-642 VRNLKA
+642 VRSLRA

-665 VEWEPPEDMT
+665 VEWEPPENMT

-751 PRIEILVAVKS
+751 PRLEILVAVKS

-872 PPIPSTATSVRYYIS
+872 PPIPNTATSVRYYIS

-972 KVDSDIASIND
+972 KVDSDIASINNN
-983 DMSTTKADLDND
+983 MSITKSDLDND

-1007 SDENGYKSIQE
+1007 SDANGYKSIQE
-1018 LNKKDGQLESIIATN
+1018 LNPKDGQLESIIATN
-1033 KSTQDGVNQEHAS
+1033 KSTQDNVNQENAS

-1052 SAIKSVVLNLNTTD
+1052 SAIKSVVLNLNNTD

-1093 TNSDNAISQVSQKAD
+1093 TSSDNAISQVSQKAD
-1108 NVKVTIENKLNTTD
+1108 NVKVTIENNLNNTD

-1127 YRSIS
+1127 YKSIS
-1132 QLQANINGVTSTV
+1132 QLQVNINGLTSTV
-1145 QNNKSATDTQI
+1145 QDNKSATDTQI

-1183 LSSQISQNTDKIT
+1183 LSSQITQNADKIT
-1196 SIVTNLNDKD
+1196 SVITNLSDKD
-1206 KASAAYSAIA
+1206 KASTAYSAIA
-1216 QMIDAIQLRVTADNL
+1216 QMIDAIQMRVTADNL
-1231 KEMGQSGQLMSY
+1231 KEMGQNGQLMSY

-1254 SKLLHITADTLI
+1254 SKLLHITANTLI
-1266 DGNVITNGMIKAG
+1266 DGNVITGGMIKAG

-1293 TANQGIK
+1293 TASQGIK
-1300 GGGATLDINGLTVRG
+1300 GGGATLDTNGLTVRG

-1340 VGAMV
+1340 VGATV

-1356 FTKPWKNAPNVIITP
+1356 FTKPWKTVPNVIVTP

-1376 AIPGYNSTNLY
+1376 AIAGYNSTNLY
-1387 LDCRAQNIT
+1387 LDCRPQNVT
-1396 TNGFQAVCR
+1396 VNGFQAVCR
-1405 TVLKAGSGGNIPANA
+1405 TVLKAGSGGSIPVNKTVTGETTGLTITLNGVEITIPESA
-1420 TLISISYNGPTTS
+1420 TTFTCNVSWSITNYGYSRDTHDGDSEDWFLGDVFLNLKIDVNGTNKVNKRIGTTDASGFYYEKTFNGGDSTSIAVSGGDKVKIYFVATPQDRYNGF
-1433 MSYGAPG
+1433 
-1440 GNKDCGSGFKSPDY
+1440 NK
-1454 NTIERYDTHTVSIPT
+1454 
-1469 DATECNFIV
+1469 
-1478 SADISASGWYG
+1478 ADISVTIGN
-1489 SYTYDT
+1489 YT
-1495 SLHISVQ
+1495 
-1502 ILKGSVSIYGP
+1502 
-1513 VEICSAS
+1513 
-1520 TNNPDNVHEYTT
+1520 
-1532 YGSST
+1532 
-1537 KTINCKASGDITVK
+1537 
-1551 IRTWFDM
+1551 
-1558 RTGSN
+1558 
-1563 GEYQKASKGNIKVVL
+1563 
-1578 SSYSFN
+1578 FN
-1584 TTADVPLASGNAFFL
+1584 TTADAPLASGNAFFL

-1610 SDS
+1610 SDSQ

>member
-86 GEISGLGRVWVG
+86 GEIAGLGRVWVG
-98 KDQYMYPNDA
+98 KDQYAYPNDT
-108 IQMTLFKGQANQQ
+108 IQMTLFRGQVNQQ
-121 PWAYVSGKHPDKALP
+121 PWPYVSGKHPDKALP

-154 MPNYNFEVRGKL
+154 MPNYNFEVKGKL

-181 RYVLDKVGLSKTEII
+181 RYVLDKVGLSKVEII
-196 GLDNYRSYCKHA
+196 GLDTYRSYCKHA

-263 PDDKGWQPNRTIIY
+263 PDDKGWQPNRTITY

-334 GLRQANTTSANYIYT
+334 GLRQANTTSASYIYT

-389 LTDESCGLNKQ
+389 LTDESCELNKQ

-475 GESDGW
+475 GKSDGW

-502 TAARIGTLASTV
+502 TAARIGTLASAV
-514 TADATS
+514 SADAAS

-561 GHYELAGCIRG
+561 GHYELMGCIRG
-572 QYQTTATEH
+572 QYQTTATKH

-738 KDRWGATTSPDQA
+738 KDRWGAATSPDQA

-796 RTDQSTGLG
+796 RTDQNAGLG

-816 KASVTLA
+816 KASVTLV

-844 VLTYNKPMPDAPTNI
+844 VLTYNKPRPDAPTNI

-900 LVVYQCEPDVYSIY
+900 FVVYQCEPDVYSIY

-941 CIEDES
+941 WLKDEA
-947 ISLKMVDS
+947 ISLKKVDKE
-955 TIKTAV
+955 IQDAV
-961 SDAQQ
+961 KDAQQ
-966 AIPRLD
+966 ALP
-972 KVDSDIASIND
+972 
-983 DMSTTKADLDND
+983 
-995 IANINNKLNLSP
+995 
-1007 SDENGYKSIQE
+1007 
-1018 LNKKDGQLESIIATN
+1018 
-1033 KSTQDGVNQEHAS
+1033 
-1046 LISQND
+1046 
-1052 SAIKSVVLNLNTTD
+1052 NLNEKVAELTKTD
-1066 PSKSAYKSISQL
+1066 
-1078 SQTADEIKTTVQTNK
+1078 DEIKATVQ
-1093 TNSDNAISQVSQKAD
+1093 D
-1108 NVKVTIENKLNTTD
+1108 NTT
-1122 PSKSA
+1122 KM
-1127 YRSIS
+1127 
-1132 QLQANINGVTSTV
+1132 
-1145 QNNKSATDTQI
+1145 
-1156 SQIKQN
+1156 
-1162 ANSLSSTVQTYHSD
+1162 
-1176 TNNKISG
+1176 
-1183 LSSQISQNTDKIT
+1183 SSQIEQNADSIT
-1196 SIVTNLNDKD
+1196 SVVTNLSDSD
-1206 KASAAYSAIA
+1206 KAKNNYSAIA
-1216 QMIDAIQLRVTADNL
+1216 QLNDDIALRVAKDDVVNQINIS
-1231 KEMGQSGQLMSY
+1231 KE
-1243 INLTPTTVSIL
+1243 SI
-1254 SKLLHITADTLI
+1254 LI
-1266 DGNVITNGMIKAG
+1266 DGNKVHVTGATKIDDDVIVGGMIA
-1279 AITADKLAASIIEL
+1279 ANSITADKLSASTMEL
-1293 TANQGIK
+1293 TSNQGIK
-1300 GGGATLDINGLTVRG
+1300 GGGATLNANGLTVRG
-1315 NDGSY
+1315 SDGSY

-1345 MGTVKDGQWIK
+1345 MGTVKDGQWVK
-1356 FTKPWKNAPNVIITP
+1356 FTKPWKTVPNVIVTP

-1387 LDCRAQNIT
+1387 LDCRPQNVT

-1405 TVLKAGSGGNIPANA
+1405 TVLKAGSGGLVPVNKTVTGHLESYSMTIDGTEITIPEKA
-1420 TLISISYNGPTTS
+1420 TTFTINTTWAITNYGEDMTHHEDDYHAFLGPAYLNLKIDVNGTNKVNKRIGT
-1433 MSYGAPG
+1433 APADNWYYKKTFSG
-1440 GNKDCGSGFKSPDY
+1440 GHSE
-1454 NTIERYDTHTVSIPT
+1454 TITVSGGDKIKIYFV
-1469 DATECNFIV
+1469 ATAEKGKWQDFNEADV
-1478 SADISASGWYG
+1478 SA
-1489 SYTYDT
+1489 
-1495 SLHISVQ
+1495 
-1502 ILKGSVSIYGP
+1502 
-1513 VEICSAS
+1513 
-1520 TNNPDNVHEYTT
+1520 
-1532 YGSST
+1532 
-1537 KTINCKASGDITVK
+1537 TI
-1551 IRTWFDM
+1551 
-1558 RTGSN
+1558 
-1563 GEYQKASKGNIKVVL
+1563 GN
-1578 SSYSFN
+1578 YSFN

-1599 CTDQHNSPYTI
+1599 CTDKHNSPYTI
-1610 SDS
+1610 SDSQ

>member
-86 GEISGLGRVWVG
+86 GEIAGLGRVWVG
-98 KDQYMYPNDA
+98 KDQYAYPNDT
-108 IQMTLFKGQANQQ
+108 IQMTLFRGQANQQ
-121 PWAYVSGKHPDKALP
+121 PWPYVSGKHPDKALP

-154 MPNYNFEVRGKL
+154 MPNYNFEVKGKL

-181 RYVLDKVGLSKTEII
+181 RYVLDKVGLSKVGII

-263 PDDKGWQPNRTIIY
+263 PDDKGWQPNRTITY

-334 GLRQANTTSANYIYT
+334 GLRQANTTSASYIYT

-389 LTDESCGLNKQ
+389 LTDESCELNKQ

-446 APPDTDAPIIL
+446 APPDTDTPIIL

-475 GESDGW
+475 GKRDGW

-502 TAARIGTLASTV
+502 TAARIGTLASAV

-561 GHYELAGCIRG
+561 GHYELTGCIRG
-572 QYQTTATEH
+572 QYQTTATKH

-738 KDRWGATTSPDQA
+738 KDRWGAMTSPDQA

-762 EIPNTPEGFGITF
+762 EIPNTPENFGITF
-775 GNRVELYWDEVTNSD
+775 GNKAELYWDEVTNSD

-796 RTDQSTGLG
+796 RTDQSAGLG

-844 VLTYNKPMPDAPTNI
+844 VLTYKKTRPDAPNNI
-859 AITTALRGANFRV
+859 TITTALRGANFRV

-900 LVVYQCEPDVYSIY
+900 LVVYQCEPDVYSVY
-914 ACYVDIFGEGYRTV
+914 VCYVDIFGEGYRTV
-928 DYAFTVTPYIDPK
+928 GYAFTVKPTIDEEW
-941 CIEDES
+941 IEDEA
-947 ISLKMVDS
+947 ISLKKVDK
-955 TIKTAV
+955 TIQSAV

-972 KVDSDIASIND
+972 SVDN
-983 DMSTTKADLDND
+983 
-995 IANINNKLNLSP
+995 NINTINTNISELRHTDSELS
-1007 SDENGYKSIQE
+1007 STIVQ
-1018 LNKKDGQLESIIATN
+1018 NKKDADDADAALASQIEQTAESITTTVQAN
-1033 KSTQDGVNQEHAS
+1033 KKDT
-1046 LISQND
+1046 D
-1052 SAIKSVVLNLNTTD
+1052 SAISQVSQKADDVKVTIESNLNNTD
-1066 PSKSAYKSISQL
+1066 PSKSAYKSI
-1078 SQTADEIKTTVQTNK
+1078 T
-1093 TNSDNAISQVSQKAD
+1093 
-1108 NVKVTIENKLNTTD
+1108 
-1122 PSKSA
+1122 
-1127 YRSIS
+1127 
-1132 QLQANINGVTSTV
+1132 QLQTNINGVSTTV
-1145 QNNKSATDTQI
+1145 QNNKSATDTEI

-1162 ANSLSSTVQTYHSD
+1162 ANSLSSTVQEYHTD
-1176 TNNKISG
+1176 ANNQITG
-1183 LSSQISQNTDKIT
+1183 LSTKISQNADKIT
-1196 SIVTNLNDKD
+1196 SIVTNLSNSD
-1206 KASAAYSAIA
+1206 KAKQNYSAIA
-1216 QMIDAIQLRVTADNL
+1216 QLDNDISL
-1231 KEMGQSGQLMSY
+1231 KVAKNDV
-1243 INLTPTTVSIL
+1243 INQINVSNESI
-1254 SKLLHITADTLI
+1254 LI
-1266 DGNVITNGMIKAG
+1266 DGKKVHVTGDTKFDNNVIVGGMIASH
-1279 AITADKLAASIIEL
+1279 AITADKLSASTMEL
-1293 TANQGIK
+1293 TSNQGIK
-1300 GGGATLDINGLTVRG
+1300 GGGATLDANGLTVRG
-1315 NDGSY
+1315 SDGSY
-1320 VVHGSNGMEFHD
+1320 VVHGSSGMEFHD

-1345 MGTVKDGQWIK
+1345 MGTVKDGQWVK
-1356 FTKPWKNAPNVIITP
+1356 FAKPWKTAPNVIVTP

-1376 AIPGYNSTNLY
+1376 SLSNYTSTNLY
-1387 LDCRAQNIT
+1387 LDCRPQNVT
-1396 TNGFQAVCR
+1396 VNGFQVVCR
-1405 TVLKAGSGGNIPANA
+1405 TVLKAGSGGLVPVNKTVTGHLESYSMTIDGTEITIPEKA
-1420 TLISISYNGPTTS
+1420 TTFTINVTWEITNYGEDRTHHEDDYHAFLGPAYLNLKIDVNGTNKVNKRIGT
-1433 MSYGAPG
+1433 APADDWYYAKTFSG
-1440 GNKDCGSGFKSPDY
+1440 GHSE
-1454 NTIERYDTHTVSIPT
+1454 TITVSGGDKIKIYFA
-1469 DATECNFIV
+1469 ATAEKGKWQDFNE
-1478 SADISASGWYG
+1478 ADISATIGN
-1489 SYTYDT
+1489 YT
-1495 SLHISVQ
+1495 
-1502 ILKGSVSIYGP
+1502 
-1513 VEICSAS
+1513 
-1520 TNNPDNVHEYTT
+1520 
-1532 YGSST
+1532 
-1537 KTINCKASGDITVK
+1537 
-1551 IRTWFDM
+1551 
-1558 RTGSN
+1558 
-1563 GEYQKASKGNIKVVL
+1563 
-1578 SSYSFN
+1578 FN
-1584 TTADVPLASGNAFFL
+1584 TTADVPLSSGNAFFL
-1599 CTDQHNSPYTI
+1599 CTDKHNSPYTI
-1610 SDS
+1610 SDSQ

>member
-108 IQMTLFKGQANQQ
+108 IQMTLFKGKANQQ

-154 MPNYNFEVRGKL
+154 MPNYNFEVKGKL

-196 GLDNYRSYCKHA
+196 GLGNYRSYCKHA

-241 SNDKFKIVCCD
+241 SNDRFKIVCCD
-252 DRAYPSKNPED
+252 DRAYPPKNPED

-334 GLRQANTTSANYIYT
+334 GLRQANATSANYIYT

-475 GESDGW
+475 GKSDGW

-561 GHYELAGCIRG
+561 GHYELTGCIRG

-581 DAGAEFARLDTA
+581 DAGVDFARLDTA

-642 VRNLKA
+642 VRNLRA

-665 VEWEPPEDMT
+665 VEWEPPENMT

-738 KDRWGATTSPDQA
+738 KDRWGAATSPDQA

-775 GNRVELYWDEVTNSD
+775 GNRIELYWDEVTNSD

-796 RTDQSTGLG
+796 RTDQNAGLG

-816 KASVTLA
+816 KASVTLV

-844 VLTYNKPMPDAPTNI
+844 VLTYNKPRPDAPTNI

-900 LVVYQCEPDVYSIY
+900 LVVYQCDPDVYSIY

-966 AIPRLD
+966 AIPRID
-972 KVDSDIASIND
+972 AIDGNIETINGNI
-983 DMSTTKADLDND
+983 TDL
-995 IANINNKLNLSP
+995 
-1007 SDENGYKSIQE
+1007 
-1018 LNKKDGQLESIIATN
+1018 
-1033 KSTQDGVNQEHAS
+1033 
-1046 LISQND
+1046 
-1052 SAIKSVVLNLNTTD
+1052 
-1066 PSKSAYKSISQL
+1066 
-1078 SQTADEIKTTVQTNK
+1078 
-1093 TNSDNAISQVSQKAD
+1093 QKAD
-1108 NVKVTIENKLNTTD
+1108 GEIVATVTANKKTSDEADAAL
-1122 PSKSA
+1122 A
-1127 YRSIS
+1127 S
-1132 QLQANINGVTSTV
+1132 QLKQTAESITSTV
-1145 QNNKSATDTQI
+1145 QSNKADQDKKNQSLDVDI
-1156 SQIKQN
+1156 SQLKQT
-1162 ANSLSSTVQTYHSD
+1162 AESITSTVQS
-1176 TNNKISG
+1176 NKKE
-1183 LSSQISQNTDKIT
+1183 LSSQISQNADKIT
-1196 SIVTNLNDKD
+1196 SVVTNLSDKD
-1206 KASAAYSAIA
+1206 KASKAYSAIA

-1254 SKLLHITADTLI
+1254 SRLLHITADTLI
-1266 DGNVITNGMIKAG
+1266 DGNVITSGMIKAG

-1293 TANQGIK
+1293 TASQGIK
-1300 GGGATLDINGLTVRG
+1300 GGGATLDTNGLTVRG

-1320 VVHGSNGMEFHD
+1320 VVHGSSGMEFHD

-1340 VGAMV
+1340 VGATI
-1345 MGTVKDGQWIK
+1345 MGTVKDGQWVK
-1356 FTKPWKNAPNVIITP
+1356 FTKPWKTVPNVIVTP

-1376 AIPGYNSTNLY
+1376 AIAGYNSTNLY
-1387 LDCRAQNIT
+1387 LDCRPQNVT

-1405 TVLKAGSGGNIPANA
+1405 TVLKAGSGGLVPVNKTVTGHLVSYSMTIDGTEITIPEKA
-1420 TLISISYNGPTTS
+1420 TTFTINTTWAITNYGEDRTAHEDDYHAFLGPAYLSLKIDVNGINKVNKRI
-1433 MSYGAPG
+1433 GAAPADDWYYEKTFSG
-1440 GNKDCGSGFKSPDY
+1440 GHSE
-1454 NTIERYDTHTVSIPT
+1454 TITVSGGDKIKIYFV
-1469 DATECNFIV
+1469 ATAERGRWQDFNEADV
-1478 SADISASGWYG
+1478 SA
-1489 SYTYDT
+1489 
-1495 SLHISVQ
+1495 
-1502 ILKGSVSIYGP
+1502 
-1513 VEICSAS
+1513 
-1520 TNNPDNVHEYTT
+1520 
-1532 YGSST
+1532 
-1537 KTINCKASGDITVK
+1537 TI
-1551 IRTWFDM
+1551 
-1558 RTGSN
+1558 
-1563 GEYQKASKGNIKVVL
+1563 GN
-1578 SSYSFN
+1578 YSFN
-1584 TTADVPLASGNAFFL
+1584 TTADAPLASGNAFFL

-1610 SDS
+1610 SDSQ

>member
-86 GEISGLGRVWVG
+86 GEIAGLGRVWVG
-98 KDQYMYPNDA
+98 KDQYAYPNDT
-108 IQMTLFKGQANQQ
+108 IQMTLFRGQANQQ
-121 PWAYVSGKHPDKALP
+121 PWPYVSGKHPDKALP

-154 MPNYNFEVRGKL
+154 MPNYNFEVKGKL

-181 RYVLDKVGLSKTEII
+181 RYVLDKVGLSKVEII
-196 GLDNYRSYCKHA
+196 GLDTYRSYCKHA

-263 PDDKGWQPNRTIIY
+263 PDDKGWQPNRTITY

-334 GLRQANTTSANYIYT
+334 GLRQANTTSASYIYT

-389 LTDESCGLNKQ
+389 LTDESCELNKQ

-475 GESDGW
+475 GKSDGW

-502 TAARIGTLASTV
+502 TAARIGTLASAV
-514 TADATS
+514 SADAAS

-561 GHYELAGCIRG
+561 GHYELMGCIRG
-572 QYQTTATEH
+572 QYQTTATKH

-738 KDRWGATTSPDQA
+738 KDRWGAMTSPDQA

-762 EIPNTPEGFGITF
+762 EIPNTPENFGITF
-775 GNRVELYWDEVTNSD
+775 GNKAELYWDEVTNSD

-796 RTDQSTGLG
+796 RTDQSAGLG

-844 VLTYNKPMPDAPTNI
+844 VLTYKKTRPDAPTNI

-941 CIEDES
+941 YIEDES
-947 ISLKMVDS
+947 ISLKMVDG

-972 KVDSDIASIND
+972 TLDANVTELKKTDGEILSTVAANKKASDDADASFASQLKQTAESIT
-983 DMSTTKADLDND
+983 STVKANKAD
-995 IANINNKLNLSP
+995 A
-1007 SDENGYKSIQE
+1007 
-1018 LNKKDGQLESIIATN
+1018 
-1033 KSTQDGVNQEHAS
+1033 
-1046 LISQND
+1046 D
-1052 SAIKSVVLNLNTTD
+1052 SA
-1066 PSKSAYKSISQL
+1066 
-1078 SQTADEIKTTVQTNK
+1078 
-1093 TNSDNAISQVSQKAD
+1093 
-1108 NVKVTIENKLNTTD
+1108 
-1122 PSKSA
+1122 
-1127 YRSIS
+1127 IS
-1132 QLQANINGVTSTV
+1132 QLQVNINGLTSTV
-1145 QNNKSATDTQI
+1145 QSNKSATDTQI

-1162 ANSLSSTVQTYHSD
+1162 ANSLSSTVQTYHTD
-1176 TNNKISG
+1176 ANNQISG
-1183 LSSQISQNTDKIT
+1183 LSTRITQNADKIT
-1196 SIVTNLNDKD
+1196 SVVTNLSNSD
-1206 KASAAYSAIA
+1206 KAKQNYSAIA
-1216 QMIDAIQLRVTADNL
+1216 QMQDDIALRVAKDDVVNQINIS
-1231 KEMGQSGQLMSY
+1231 KE
-1243 INLTPTTVSIL
+1243 SI
-1254 SKLLHITADTLI
+1254 LI
-1266 DGNVITNGMIKAG
+1266 DGKKVHITGDTKFDSNVIVGGMIA
-1279 AITADKLAASIIEL
+1279 ANSITADKLSAETMEL

-1300 GGGATLDINGLTVRG
+1300 GGGATLDTNGLTVRG
-1315 NDGSY
+1315 SDGSY
-1320 VVHGSNGMEFHD
+1320 VVHGSSGMEFHD

-1345 MGTVKDGQWIK
+1345 MGTVKDGQWVK
-1356 FTKPWKNAPNVIITP
+1356 FTKPWKTVPNVIVTP

-1376 AIPGYNSTNLY
+1376 SISNYTSTNLY
-1387 LDCRAQNIT
+1387 LDCRPQNVT

-1405 TVLKAGSGGNIPANA
+1405 TVLKAGSGGLVPVNKTVTGHLESYSMTIDGTEITIPEKA
-1420 TLISISYNGPTTS
+1420 TTFTINTTWAITNYGEDETHHEDDYHAFLGPAYLNLKIDVNGTNKVNKRIGT
-1433 MSYGAPG
+1433 APADDWYYEKTFSG
-1440 GNKDCGSGFKSPDY
+1440 GHSE
-1454 NTIERYDTHTVSIPT
+1454 TITVSGGDKIKIYFV
-1469 DATECNFIV
+1469 ATAEKGKWQDFNEADV
-1478 SADISASGWYG
+1478 SA
-1489 SYTYDT
+1489 
-1495 SLHISVQ
+1495 
-1502 ILKGSVSIYGP
+1502 
-1513 VEICSAS
+1513 
-1520 TNNPDNVHEYTT
+1520 
-1532 YGSST
+1532 
-1537 KTINCKASGDITVK
+1537 TI
-1551 IRTWFDM
+1551 
-1558 RTGSN
+1558 
-1563 GEYQKASKGNIKVVL
+1563 GN
-1578 SSYSFN
+1578 YSFN

-1610 SDS
+1610 SDSQ

>member
-98 KDQYMYPNDA
+98 KDQYTYPNDA
-108 IQMTLFKGQANQQ
+108 IQMTLFRGQANQQ

-154 MPNYNFEVRGKL
+154 MPNYNFEVKGKL

-181 RYVLDKVGLSKTEII
+181 RYILDKVGLSKVEII

-208 DLLISTPMDQTSAK
+208 DLLISTPMDQTEAK
-222 TARDIINEIA
+222 SARDIINEIA

-252 DRAYPSKNPED
+252 DRAYPTKNPED
-263 PDDKGWQPNRTIIY
+263 PDDKGWQPNRTITY

-334 GLRQANTTSANYIYT
+334 GLRQANTTSASYIYT
-349 KARAVKVA
+349 KDRAVKVA

-446 APPDTDAPIIL
+446 APPNTDTPIIL

-475 GESDGW
+475 GKSDGW
-481 GGCRVYVSDNKDYYR
+481 GGCRIYVSDNKDYYR

-502 TAARIGTLASTV
+502 TAARIGTLASAIA
-514 TADATS
+514 ADATTV
-520 IEIDAN
+520 EIDAN
-526 GDFLSGTQ
+526 GDFLSGTH

-555 ATLLQN
+555 ANLLQN
-561 GHYELAGCIRG
+561 GHYELTGCIRG
-572 QYQTTATEH
+572 QYQTTAATH
-581 DAGAEFARLDTA
+581 DAGTEFARLDTA

-609 LKLASYNIFGNNEQ
+609 IKLASYNIFGNNEQ

-642 VRNLKA
+642 VRNLRA

-665 VEWEPPEDMT
+665 VEWEPPKDMT

-698 GVPADE
+698 GIPADE

-738 KDRWGATTSPDQA
+738 KDRWGAMTSPDQA

-775 GNRVELYWDEVTNSD
+775 GSRVELHWDEVTNSD

-823 ERTGTLYLYAC
+823 DRTGTLYLYAC

-844 VLTYNKPMPDAPTNI
+844 VLTYNKPMPDAPASIVINE
-859 AITTALRGANFRV
+859 ALRGANLRV

-887 GTKTTDMIESKNP
+887 GTKTTDMIESRNP
-900 LVVYQCEPDVYSIY
+900 LVVYQCEPDVYSVY
-914 ACYVDIFGEGYRTV
+914 ACYVDIFGEGYRTA
-928 DYAFTVTPYIDPK
+928 DYAFTVSPYINPK
-941 CIEDES
+941 YIKDES
-947 ISLKMVDS
+947 LGLSMMNK
-955 TIKTAV
+955 TIQDAV
-961 SDAQQ
+961 KDAQE
-966 AIPRLD
+966 ALP
-972 KVDSDIASIND
+972 
-983 DMSTTKADLDND
+983 
-995 IANINNKLNLSP
+995 
-1007 SDENGYKSIQE
+1007 
-1018 LNKKDGQLESIIATN
+1018 
-1033 KSTQDGVNQEHAS
+1033 
-1046 LISQND
+1046 
-1052 SAIKSVVLNLNTTD
+1052 NLNQKV
-1066 PSKSAYKSISQL
+1066 SELKKSD
-1078 SQTADEIKTTVQTNK
+1078 DEIRGTVQ
-1093 TNSDNAISQVSQKAD
+1093 DAQKA
-1108 NVKVTIENKLNTTD
+1108 
-1122 PSKSA
+1122 
-1127 YRSIS
+1127 
-1132 QLQANINGVTSTV
+1132 
-1145 QNNKSATDTQI
+1145 
-1156 SQIKQN
+1156 
-1162 ANSLSSTVQTYHSD
+1162 
-1176 TNNKISG
+1176 
-1183 LSSQISQNTDKIT
+1183 LSSQITQNADKIT
-1196 SIVTNLNDKD
+1196 SIVTNLGDPD
-1206 KASAAYSAIA
+1206 KASKAYSAIA
-1216 QMIDAIQLRVTADNL
+1216 QMVNAIQLRVTADNL
-1231 KEMGQSGQLMSY
+1231 KEMGKSGQLMSY

-1293 TANQGIK
+1293 TASQGIK
-1300 GGGATLDINGLTVRG
+1300 GGSVVLDTSGLACTDSGGMTIQFGQDGMTSKDKNGNKFSILAQCMMGVAKNGQYVKFSNPWTESPTVIVTPQNIQTNNPAYSTSKVRLHCYADEVTVNGFRMRAYSGIADGAGSLVKNQRCGTMTWTIWRSNSYRNLSADFGSRSISFDVSMPSNASSVVFHGRLRTNAHFKWPQLKIPNSTKYQKLEVKCNGTTTYSGVLWNSGDGGVGVDKNTDTYTTVTSNSMSVAQGATLNCTLTIAPCVDHQGDDSDPLDIEFILDSIDCKVEGEQVLDADGTGAFFVVNRSNGLYT
-1315 NDGSY
+1315 
-1320 VVHGSNGMEFHD
+1320 
-1332 GNGNTFAM
+1332 
-1340 VGAMV
+1340 
-1345 MGTVKDGQWIK
+1345 
-1356 FTKPWKNAPNVIITP
+1356 
-1371 ISLQT
+1371 LQ
-1376 AIPGYNSTNLY
+1376 
-1387 LDCRAQNIT
+1387 
-1396 TNGFQAVCR
+1396 
-1405 TVLKAGSGGNIPANA
+1405 
-1420 TLISISYNGPTTS
+1420 
-1433 MSYGAPG
+1433 
-1440 GNKDCGSGFKSPDY
+1440 
-1454 NTIERYDTHTVSIPT
+1454 
-1469 DATECNFIV
+1469 
-1478 SADISASGWYG
+1478 
-1489 SYTYDT
+1489 
-1495 SLHISVQ
+1495 
-1502 ILKGSVSIYGP
+1502 
-1513 VEICSAS
+1513 
-1520 TNNPDNVHEYTT
+1520 
-1532 YGSST
+1532 
-1537 KTINCKASGDITVK
+1537 
-1551 IRTWFDM
+1551 
-1558 RTGSN
+1558 
-1563 GEYQKASKGNIKVVL
+1563 
-1578 SSYSFN
+1578 
-1584 TTADVPLASGNAFFL
+1584 
-1599 CTDQHNSPYTI
+1599 
-1610 SDS
+1610 

>member
-154 MPNYNFEVRGKL
+154 MPNYNFEVKGKL

-389 LTDESCGLNKQ
+389 LTDESCGLSRQ

-475 GESDGW
+475 GKSDGW

-502 TAARIGTLASTV
+502 TAARIGTLASAV
-514 TADATS
+514 SADATS

-561 GHYELAGCIRG
+561 GHYELTGCIRG
-572 QYQTTATEH
+572 QYQTTATKH

-738 KDRWGATTSPDQA
+738 KDRWGAATSPDQA

-775 GNRVELYWDEVTNSD
+775 GSRVELYWDEVTNSD

-859 AITTALRGANFRV
+859 SITTALRGANFRV

-928 DYAFTVTPYIDPK
+928 DYAFTVTPYIDPECLK
-941 CIEDES
+941 DEA
-947 ISLKMVDS
+947 ISLKKVDKE
-955 TIKTAV
+955 IQNVVK
-961 SDAQQ
+961 DAQQ
-966 AIPRLD
+966 ALPNLNE
-972 KVDSDIASIND
+972 KVAEL
-983 DMSTTKADLDND
+983 TKAD
-995 IANINNKLNLSP
+995 
-1007 SDENGYKSIQE
+1007 
-1018 LNKKDGQLESIIATN
+1018 
-1033 KSTQDGVNQEHAS
+1033 
-1046 LISQND
+1046 
-1052 SAIKSVVLNLNTTD
+1052 
-1066 PSKSAYKSISQL
+1066 
-1078 SQTADEIKTTVQTNK
+1078 DEIKATVQ
-1093 TNSDNAISQVSQKAD
+1093 D
-1108 NVKVTIENKLNTTD
+1108 NTT
-1122 PSKSA
+1122 KM
-1127 YRSIS
+1127 
-1132 QLQANINGVTSTV
+1132 
-1145 QNNKSATDTQI
+1145 
-1156 SQIKQN
+1156 
-1162 ANSLSSTVQTYHSD
+1162 
-1176 TNNKISG
+1176 
-1183 LSSQISQNTDKIT
+1183 SSQISQNADSIT
-1196 SIVTNLNDKD
+1196 SVVTNLSDSE
-1206 KASAAYSAIA
+1206 KAKNNYSAIA
-1216 QMIDAIQLRVTADNL
+1216 QLDDDIALRVAKDDVINQINIS
-1231 KEMGQSGQLMSY
+1231 KE
-1243 INLTPTTVSIL
+1243 SI
-1254 SKLLHITADTLI
+1254 LI
-1266 DGNVITNGMIKAG
+1266 DGKKVHITGDTKFDNNVIVGGMIAAG
-1279 AITADKLAASIIEL
+1279 SITADKLSASTL
-1293 TANQGIK
+1293 ALSDNQGIQGGNVILDSNGMTCTDSK
-1300 GGGATLDINGLTVRG
+1300 GTTIQFGQDGMTSKDKNGNSFAILSQCMMGVAKNGQYVKFANPWTETPTVIVAPQNIQTNNPAYSNSKVRLHCYADEVTVNGFRMRAYSGIADGAGSLVKNQRCGTMSFGIHRTDSYRNLSPDFGSGSIKFDVSMPSNASSVIFHGRLRTNAGFKWPQLKIPNSTRYQRLEVKCNDTTTYSDVLWNSGNGEVGVEKNTDVYTSITTNSIPVTQGATLNCTLTIAPCVDHPGDGNDWMSIEFILDSIDCKVEGEQILDNDGTGAFFVVNRSNGL
-1315 NDGSY
+1315 Y
-1320 VVHGSNGMEFHD
+1320 
-1332 GNGNTFAM
+1332 
-1340 VGAMV
+1340 
-1345 MGTVKDGQWIK
+1345 
-1356 FTKPWKNAPNVIITP
+1356 
-1371 ISLQT
+1371 
-1376 AIPGYNSTNLY
+1376 
-1387 LDCRAQNIT
+1387 
-1396 TNGFQAVCR
+1396 
-1405 TVLKAGSGGNIPANA
+1405 
-1420 TLISISYNGPTTS
+1420 
-1433 MSYGAPG
+1433 
-1440 GNKDCGSGFKSPDY
+1440 
-1454 NTIERYDTHTVSIPT
+1454 TIE
-1469 DATECNFIV
+1469 
-1478 SADISASGWYG
+1478 
-1489 SYTYDT
+1489 
-1495 SLHISVQ
+1495 
-1502 ILKGSVSIYGP
+1502 
-1513 VEICSAS
+1513 
-1520 TNNPDNVHEYTT
+1520 
-1532 YGSST
+1532 
-1537 KTINCKASGDITVK
+1537 
-1551 IRTWFDM
+1551 
-1558 RTGSN
+1558 
-1563 GEYQKASKGNIKVVL
+1563 
-1578 SSYSFN
+1578 
-1584 TTADVPLASGNAFFL
+1584 
-1599 CTDQHNSPYTI
+1599 
-1610 SDS
+1610 

>member
-86 GEISGLGRVWVG
+86 GEIAGLGRVWVG
-98 KDQYMYPNDA
+98 KDQYAYPNDT
-108 IQMTLFKGQANQQ
+108 IQMTLFRGQANQQ
-121 PWAYVSGKHPDKALP
+121 PWPYVSGKHPDKALP

-154 MPNYNFEVRGKL
+154 MPNYNFEVKGKL

-181 RYVLDKVGLSKTEII
+181 RYVLDKVGLSKVEII
-196 GLDNYRSYCKHA
+196 GLDTYRSYCKHA

-263 PDDKGWQPNRTIIY
+263 PDDKGWQPNRTITY

-334 GLRQANTTSANYIYT
+334 GLRQANTTSASYIYT

-389 LTDESCGLNKQ
+389 LTDESCELNKQ

-475 GESDGW
+475 GKSDGW

-502 TAARIGTLASTV
+502 TAARIGTLASAV
-514 TADATS
+514 SADAAS

-561 GHYELAGCIRG
+561 GHYELMGCIRG
-572 QYQTTATEH
+572 QYQTTATKH

-738 KDRWGATTSPDQA
+738 KDRWGAMTSPDQA

-762 EIPNTPEGFGITF
+762 EIPNTPENFGITF
-775 GNRVELYWDEVTNSD
+775 GNKAELYWDEVTNSD

-796 RTDQSTGLG
+796 RTDQSAGLG

-844 VLTYNKPMPDAPTNI
+844 VLTYKKTRPDAPTNI

-928 DYAFTVTPYIDPK
+928 DYAFTVTPYIDPEWLK
-941 CIEDES
+941 DEA
-947 ISLKMVDS
+947 ISLKKVDKE
-955 TIKTAV
+955 IQNAV
-961 SDAQQ
+961 ADAQE

-972 KVDSDIASIND
+972 GV
-983 DMSTTKADLDND
+983 DND
-995 IANINNKLNLSP
+995 ITNINNDITNINNDISTAKSELNNDITNINNDITNINNDISTAKSELNNDITNINNKLNLAP
-1007 SDENGYKSIQE
+1007 SDANGYKSIQE

-1033 KSTQDGVNQEHAS
+1033 KSTQDGINQEHAS
-1046 LISQND
+1046 LISQTD
-1052 SAIKSVVLNLNTTD
+1052 SDIKSVVLNLNNTD

-1078 SQTADEIKTTVQTNK
+1078 SQTADEIKSTVQTNK
-1093 TNSDNAISQVSQKAD
+1093 T
-1108 NVKVTIENKLNTTD
+1108 
-1122 PSKSA
+1122 
-1127 YRSIS
+1127 
-1132 QLQANINGVTSTV
+1132 
-1145 QNNKSATDTQI
+1145 
-1156 SQIKQN
+1156 
-1162 ANSLSSTVQTYHSD
+1162 
-1176 TNNKISG
+1176 
-1183 LSSQISQNTDKIT
+1183 
-1196 SIVTNLNDKD
+1196 
-1206 KASAAYSAIA
+1206 
-1216 QMIDAIQLRVTADNL
+1216 
-1231 KEMGQSGQLMSY
+1231 
-1243 INLTPTTVSIL
+1243 
-1254 SKLLHITADTLI
+1254 
-1266 DGNVITNGMIKAG
+1266 
-1279 AITADKLAASIIEL
+1279 
-1293 TANQGIK
+1293 
-1300 GGGATLDINGLTVRG
+1300 
-1315 NDGSY
+1315 
-1320 VVHGSNGMEFHD
+1320 
-1332 GNGNTFAM
+1332 
-1340 VGAMV
+1340 
-1345 MGTVKDGQWIK
+1345 
-1356 FTKPWKNAPNVIITP
+1356 
-1371 ISLQT
+1371 
-1376 AIPGYNSTNLY
+1376 
-1387 LDCRAQNIT
+1387 
-1396 TNGFQAVCR
+1396 
-1405 TVLKAGSGGNIPANA
+1405 
-1420 TLISISYNGPTTS
+1420 
-1433 MSYGAPG
+1433 
-1440 GNKDCGSGFKSPDY
+1440 
-1454 NTIERYDTHTVSIPT
+1454 
-1469 DATECNFIV
+1469 
-1478 SADISASGWYG
+1478 
-1489 SYTYDT
+1489 
-1495 SLHISVQ
+1495 
-1502 ILKGSVSIYGP
+1502 
-1513 VEICSAS
+1513 
-1520 TNNPDNVHEYTT
+1520 
-1532 YGSST
+1532 
-1537 KTINCKASGDITVK
+1537 
-1551 IRTWFDM
+1551 
-1558 RTGSN
+1558 
-1563 GEYQKASKGNIKVVL
+1563 
-1578 SSYSFN
+1578 
-1584 TTADVPLASGNAFFL
+1584 
-1599 CTDQHNSPYTI
+1599 
-1610 SDS
+1610 

>member
-86 GEISGLGRVWVG
+86 GEIAGLGRVWVG
-98 KDQYMYPNDA
+98 KDQYAYPNDT
-108 IQMTLFKGQANQQ
+108 IQMTLFRGQANQQ
-121 PWAYVSGKHPDKALP
+121 PWPYVSGKHPDKALP

-154 MPNYNFEVRGKL
+154 MPNYNFEVKGKL

-181 RYVLDKVGLSKTEII
+181 RYVLDKVGLSKVEII
-196 GLDNYRSYCKHA
+196 GLDTYRSYCKHA

-263 PDDKGWQPNRTIIY
+263 PDDKGWQPNRTITY

-334 GLRQANTTSANYIYT
+334 GLRQANTTSASYIYT

-389 LTDESCGLNKQ
+389 LTDESCELNKQ

-475 GESDGW
+475 GKSDGW

-502 TAARIGTLASTV
+502 TAARIGTLASAV
-514 TADATS
+514 SADAAS

-561 GHYELAGCIRG
+561 GHYELMGCIRG
-572 QYQTTATEH
+572 QYQTTATKH

-738 KDRWGATTSPDQA
+738 KDRWGAMTSPDQA

-762 EIPNTPEGFGITF
+762 EIPNTPENFGITF
-775 GNRVELYWDEVTNSD
+775 GNKAELYWDEVTNSD

-796 RTDQSTGLG
+796 RTDQSAGLG

-844 VLTYNKPMPDAPTNI
+844 VLTYKKTRPDAPTNI

-928 DYAFTVTPYIDPK
+928 DYAFTVTPYIDPEWLK
-941 CIEDES
+941 DEA
-947 ISLKMVDS
+947 ISLKKVDKE
-955 TIKTAV
+955 IQNAV
-961 SDAQQ
+961 ADAQE

-972 KVDSDIASIND
+972 GVN
-983 DMSTTKADLDND
+983 ND
-995 IANINNKLNLSP
+995 ITNINNDISNINNDISTAKSELNNDISNINNKLNLAP

-1018 LNKKDGQLESIIATN
+1018 LNQKDGKLESIIATN
-1033 KSTQDGVNQEHAS
+1033 KSTQDGINETNAS
-1046 LISQND
+1046 SISQND
-1052 SAIKSVVLNLNTTD
+1052 KAIKSVVLNLNNTD

-1078 SQTADEIKTTVQTNK
+1078 SQTANEIKSTVQTNK

-1108 NVKVTIENKLNTTD
+1108 NVKVTIENNLNNTD

-1127 YRSIS
+1127 YKSIS
-1132 QLQANINGVTSTV
+1132 QLQVNINGLTSTV
-1145 QNNKSATDTQI
+1145 QSNKSATDTQI

-1162 ANSLSSTVQTYHSD
+1162 ANSLSSTVQTYHTD
-1176 TNNKISG
+1176 ANNKISG
-1183 LSSQISQNTDKIT
+1183 LSSKVNQNADSIT
-1196 SIVTNLNDKD
+1196 SVVTNLSDSD
-1206 KASAAYSAIA
+1206 KAKNNYSAIA
-1216 QMIDAIQLRVTADNL
+1216 QMQDDIALRVSKDDVVNQINIS
-1231 KEMGQSGQLMSY
+1231 KE
-1243 INLTPTTVSIL
+1243 SI
-1254 SKLLHITADTLI
+1254 LI
-1266 DGNVITNGMIKAG
+1266 DGNKVHITGDTKIDKNVVVGGMIA
-1279 AITADKLAASIIEL
+1279 ANSITADKLSSETIALSN
-1293 TANQGIK
+1293 NQGIQ
-1300 GGGATLDINGLTVRG
+1300 GGNVTLDANGMACTDSNGMTIQFGQDGMTSKDKNGNKFSILAQCMIGVAKNGQYVKFANPWTESPTVIVTPQNIQTNNPAYSTSKVRLHCYADEVTVNGFRMRAYSGIADGAGSLAKNQRCGTMTWTIWRSSSYRNLSTDFGSRSISFDVSMPSNASSVVLHGRLRTNAHFKWPEMKIPNSTKYQKLEVKCNGTTTYSGVLWNSGDGEVGVDKNIDTYTAVTSNSISVTQGATLNCTLTIAPCVDHPGDDSDPLDIEFILDSIDCKVEGEQVLDADGTGAFFVVNRSNGLYT
-1315 NDGSY
+1315 
-1320 VVHGSNGMEFHD
+1320 
-1332 GNGNTFAM
+1332 
-1340 VGAMV
+1340 
-1345 MGTVKDGQWIK
+1345 
-1356 FTKPWKNAPNVIITP
+1356 
-1371 ISLQT
+1371 LQ
-1376 AIPGYNSTNLY
+1376 
-1387 LDCRAQNIT
+1387 
-1396 TNGFQAVCR
+1396 
-1405 TVLKAGSGGNIPANA
+1405 
-1420 TLISISYNGPTTS
+1420 
-1433 MSYGAPG
+1433 
-1440 GNKDCGSGFKSPDY
+1440 
-1454 NTIERYDTHTVSIPT
+1454 E
-1469 DATECNFIV
+1469 
-1478 SADISASGWYG
+1478 
-1489 SYTYDT
+1489 
-1495 SLHISVQ
+1495 
-1502 ILKGSVSIYGP
+1502 
-1513 VEICSAS
+1513 
-1520 TNNPDNVHEYTT
+1520 
-1532 YGSST
+1532 
-1537 KTINCKASGDITVK
+1537 
-1551 IRTWFDM
+1551 
-1558 RTGSN
+1558 
-1563 GEYQKASKGNIKVVL
+1563 
-1578 SSYSFN
+1578 
-1584 TTADVPLASGNAFFL
+1584 
-1599 CTDQHNSPYTI
+1599 
-1610 SDS
+1610 

>member
-86 GEISGLGRVWVG
+86 GEIAGLGRVWVG
-98 KDQYMYPNDA
+98 KDQYAYPNDT
-108 IQMTLFKGQANQQ
+108 IQMTLFRGQANQQ
-121 PWAYVSGKHPDKALP
+121 PWPYVSGKHPDKALP

-154 MPNYNFEVRGKL
+154 MPNYNFEVKGKL

-181 RYVLDKVGLSKTEII
+181 RYVLDKVGLSKVEII
-196 GLDNYRSYCKHA
+196 GLDTYRSYCKHA

-263 PDDKGWQPNRTIIY
+263 PDDKGWQPNRTITY

-334 GLRQANTTSANYIYT
+334 GLRQANTTSASYIYT

-389 LTDESCGLNKQ
+389 LTDESCELNKQ

-475 GESDGW
+475 GKSDGW

-502 TAARIGTLASTV
+502 TAARIGTLASAV
-514 TADATS
+514 SADAAS

-561 GHYELAGCIRG
+561 GHYELMGCIRG
-572 QYQTTATEH
+572 QYQTTATKH

-738 KDRWGATTSPDQA
+738 KDRWGAMTSPDQA

-762 EIPNTPEGFGITF
+762 EIPNTPENFGITF
-775 GNRVELYWDEVTNSD
+775 GNKAELYWDEVTNSD

-796 RTDQSTGLG
+796 RTDQSAGLG

-844 VLTYNKPMPDAPTNI
+844 VLTYKKTRPDAPTNI

-928 DYAFTVTPYIDPK
+928 DYAFTVTPYIDPEWLK
-941 CIEDES
+941 DEA
-947 ISLKMVDS
+947 ISLKKVDKE
-955 TIKTAV
+955 IQNAV
-961 SDAQQ
+961 ADAQE

-972 KVDSDIASIND
+972 GVN
-983 DMSTTKADLDND
+983 ND
-995 IANINNKLNLSP
+995 ITNINNDISTAKSELNNDITNINNKLNLAP

-1018 LNKKDGQLESIIATN
+1018 LNQKDGKLESIIATN
-1033 KSTQDGVNQEHAS
+1033 KSTQDGINETNAS
-1046 LISQND
+1046 SISQND
-1052 SAIKSVVLNLNTTD
+1052 KAIKSVVLNLNNTD

-1078 SQTADEIKTTVQTNK
+1078 SQTANEIKSTVQTNK

-1108 NVKVTIENKLNTTD
+1108 NVKVTIENNLNNTD

-1127 YRSIS
+1127 YKSIS
-1132 QLQANINGVTSTV
+1132 QLQVNINGLTSTV
-1145 QNNKSATDTQI
+1145 QSNKSATDTQI

-1162 ANSLSSTVQTYHSD
+1162 ANSLSSTVQTYHTD
-1176 TNNKISG
+1176 ANNKISG
-1183 LSSQISQNTDKIT
+1183 LSSKVSQNADSIT
-1196 SIVTNLNDKD
+1196 SVVTNLSDSE
-1206 KASAAYSAIA
+1206 KAKKNYSAIA
-1216 QMIDAIQLRVTADNL
+1216 QLQNDINLRVAKDDVVNQINIS
-1231 KEMGQSGQLMSY
+1231 KE
-1243 INLTPTTVSIL
+1243 SI
-1254 SKLLHITADTLI
+1254 LI
-1266 DGNVITNGMIKAG
+1266 DGKKTHITGDTKIDKNVIVGGMIAAG
-1279 AITADKLAASIIEL
+1279 SITADKLSAETIALSN
-1293 TANQGIK
+1293 NQGIK
-1300 GGGATLDINGLTVRG
+1300 GGNVTLDANGMACTDSNGMTIQFGQDGMTSKDKNGNKFSILAQCMMGVAKNGQYVKFANPWTESPTVIVTPQNIQTNNPAYSTSTVRLHCYADEVTVNGFRMRAYSGISDGAGSLAKNQRCGTMTWTIWRSSSYGNLSTDFGSKSISFDVSMPSNASSVVFHGRLRTNAHFKWPQLKIPNSTKYQKLEVKCNNTTVYSGVLWNSGDGEVGVDKNTDTYTAVTSNSISVTQGATLNCTLTIAPCVDHPGDDSDPLDIEFILDSIDCKVEGEQVLDADGTGAFFVVNRSNGLYT
-1315 NDGSY
+1315 
-1320 VVHGSNGMEFHD
+1320 
-1332 GNGNTFAM
+1332 
-1340 VGAMV
+1340 
-1345 MGTVKDGQWIK
+1345 
-1356 FTKPWKNAPNVIITP
+1356 
-1371 ISLQT
+1371 LQ
-1376 AIPGYNSTNLY
+1376 
-1387 LDCRAQNIT
+1387 
-1396 TNGFQAVCR
+1396 
-1405 TVLKAGSGGNIPANA
+1405 
-1420 TLISISYNGPTTS
+1420 
-1433 MSYGAPG
+1433 
-1440 GNKDCGSGFKSPDY
+1440 
-1454 NTIERYDTHTVSIPT
+1454 E
-1469 DATECNFIV
+1469 
-1478 SADISASGWYG
+1478 
-1489 SYTYDT
+1489 
-1495 SLHISVQ
+1495 
-1502 ILKGSVSIYGP
+1502 
-1513 VEICSAS
+1513 
-1520 TNNPDNVHEYTT
+1520 
-1532 YGSST
+1532 
-1537 KTINCKASGDITVK
+1537 
-1551 IRTWFDM
+1551 
-1558 RTGSN
+1558 
-1563 GEYQKASKGNIKVVL
+1563 
-1578 SSYSFN
+1578 
-1584 TTADVPLASGNAFFL
+1584 
-1599 CTDQHNSPYTI
+1599 
-1610 SDS
+1610 

>member
-86 GEISGLGRVWVG
+86 GEIAGLGRVWVG
-98 KDQYMYPNDA
+98 KDQYAYPNDT
-108 IQMTLFKGQANQQ
+108 IQMTLFRGQANQQ
-121 PWAYVSGKHPDKALP
+121 PWPYVSGKHPDKALP
-136 YTGLAYMAGVID
+136 YAGLAYMAGVID

-154 MPNYNFEVRGKL
+154 MPNYNFEVKGKL

-181 RYVLDKVGLSKTEII
+181 RYVLDKVGLSKVEII
-196 GLDNYRSYCKHA
+196 GLDNYRLYCKHA

-252 DRAYPSKNPED
+252 DRAYPAKNPED
-263 PDDKGWQPNRTIIY
+263 PDDKGWQPNRTITY
-277 DLTADDFIPQTG
+277 DLTADDFIPQNG

-334 GLRQANTTSANYIYT
+334 GLRQANTTSASYIYT

-475 GESDGW
+475 GKSDGW
-481 GGCRVYVSDNKDYYR
+481 GGCHVYVSDNKDYYR

-502 TAARIGTLASTV
+502 TAARIGTLASAV
-514 TADATS
+514 SADATS

-561 GHYELAGCIRG
+561 GHYELTGCIRG
-572 QYQTTATEH
+572 QYQTTATKH

-738 KDRWGATTSPDQA
+738 KDRWGAMTSPDQA

-762 EIPNTPEGFGITF
+762 EIPNTPENFGITF
-775 GNRVELYWDEVTNSD
+775 GNKAELYWDEVTNSD

-796 RTDQSTGLG
+796 RTDQSAGLG

-844 VLTYNKPMPDAPTNI
+844 VLTYKKTRPDAPTNI
-859 AITTALRGANFRV
+859 TITTALRGANFRV

-928 DYAFTVTPYIDPK
+928 DYAFTITPYIDPEWLK
-941 CIEDES
+941 DEA
-947 ISLKMVDS
+947 ISLKKVDK
-955 TIKTAV
+955 TIQSAV

-972 KVDSDIASIND
+972 
-983 DMSTTKADLDND
+983 TLD
-995 IANINNKLNLSP
+995 ANVT
-1007 SDENGYKSIQE
+1007 E
-1018 LNKKDGQLESIIATN
+1018 LKKTDGEIVATVAANKKASDDADASLATQIKQTAESIT
-1033 KSTQDGVNQEHAS
+1033 STVEANRKAQDKKNGS
-1046 LISQND
+1046 LD
-1052 SAIKSVVLNLNTTD
+1052 TD
-1066 PSKSAYKSISQL
+1066 ISQL
-1078 SQTADEIKTTVQTNK
+1078 KQTAE
-1093 TNSDNAISQVSQKAD
+1093 
-1108 NVKVTIENKLNTTD
+1108 
-1122 PSKSA
+1122 
-1127 YRSIS
+1127 SI
-1132 QLQANINGVTSTV
+1132 TSTV
-1145 QNNKSATDTQI
+1145 QANKRTSDEADASLATQM
-1156 SQIKQN
+1156 KQTAESITTVVSN
-1162 ANSLSSTVQTYHSD
+1162 LSDV
-1176 TNNKISG
+1176 
-1183 LSSQISQNTDKIT
+1183 
-1196 SIVTNLNDKD
+1196 D
-1206 KASAAYSAIA
+1206 KAKAVYSAIA
-1216 QMIDAIQLRVTADNL
+1216 QLADAIQMRVTANDLEGLGKNG
-1231 KEMGQSGQLMSY
+1231 KLMSY
-1243 INLTPTTVSIL
+1243 LNMTPTSVSIL

-1293 TANQGIK
+1293 TNSQGIK
-1300 GGGATLDINGLTVRG
+1300 GGSVVLDTSGLACTDSNGMTIQFGQDGMTSMDKNGNRFSILAQCMMGVAKNGQYVKFANPWTESPTVIVTPQNIQTNNTAYSTSTVRLHCYADEVSVNGFRMRAYSGIANGAGSLVKNQKCGTMTWTIWRSYSDFNNLNPVFGSKSIIFNVSMPSNAGSVVFHGRLRTNAHFREPELKIPNSTKYQKLEVKCNDTVVYSDILWNSGDGKVDVAKNTDTYTAITSSSIPVVQGAALDCTLTINPCVLHPGDG
-1315 NDGSY
+1315 NDGMDIEFILDSIDCKIEGEQVLDADGTGAFF
-1320 VVHGSNGMEFHD
+1320 VVNRSNGLYS
-1332 GNGNTFAM
+1332 
-1340 VGAMV
+1340 
-1345 MGTVKDGQWIK
+1345 
-1356 FTKPWKNAPNVIITP
+1356 IT
-1371 ISLQT
+1371 
-1376 AIPGYNSTNLY
+1376 
-1387 LDCRAQNIT
+1387 D
-1396 TNGFQAVCR
+1396 
-1405 TVLKAGSGGNIPANA
+1405 
-1420 TLISISYNGPTTS
+1420 
-1433 MSYGAPG
+1433 
-1440 GNKDCGSGFKSPDY
+1440 
-1454 NTIERYDTHTVSIPT
+1454 
-1469 DATECNFIV
+1469 
-1478 SADISASGWYG
+1478 
-1489 SYTYDT
+1489 
-1495 SLHISVQ
+1495 
-1502 ILKGSVSIYGP
+1502 
-1513 VEICSAS
+1513 
-1520 TNNPDNVHEYTT
+1520 
-1532 YGSST
+1532 
-1537 KTINCKASGDITVK
+1537 
-1551 IRTWFDM
+1551 
-1558 RTGSN
+1558 
-1563 GEYQKASKGNIKVVL
+1563 
-1578 SSYSFN
+1578 
-1584 TTADVPLASGNAFFL
+1584 
-1599 CTDQHNSPYTI
+1599 
-1610 SDS
+1610 

>member
-86 GEISGLGRVWVG
+86 GEIAGLGRVWVG
-98 KDQYMYPNDA
+98 KDQYAYPNDT
-108 IQMTLFKGQANQQ
+108 IQMTLFRGQANQQ
-121 PWAYVSGKHPDKALP
+121 PWPYVSGKHPDKALP

-154 MPNYNFEVRGKL
+154 MPNYNFEVKGKL

-181 RYVLDKVGLSKTEII
+181 RYVLDKVGLSKVEII
-196 GLDNYRSYCKHA
+196 GLDTYRSYCKHA

-252 DRAYPSKNPED
+252 DRAYPAKNPED
-263 PDDKGWQPNRTIIY
+263 PDDKGWQPNRTITY

-400 PAMIDSVTEG
+400 PAMIDSVIEG

-446 APPDTDAPIIL
+446 APPDTDTPIIL

-475 GESDGW
+475 GKSDGW

-502 TAARIGTLASTV
+502 TAARIGTLASAV

-561 GHYELAGCIRG
+561 GHYELTGCIRG
-572 QYQTTATEH
+572 QYQTTAAKH

-738 KDRWGATTSPDQA
+738 KDRWGAMTSPDQA

-762 EIPNTPEGFGITF
+762 EIPNTPENFGITF
-775 GNRVELYWDEVTNSD
+775 GNKAELYWDEVTNSD
-790 IAYYEV
+790 IAYYEA
-796 RTDQSTGLG
+796 RTDQSAGLG

-844 VLTYNKPMPDAPTNI
+844 VLTYKKTRPDAPNNI
-859 AITTALRGANFRV
+859 TITTALRGANFRV

-887 GTKTTDMIESKNP
+887 GTKMTDMIESKNP
-900 LVVYQCEPDVYSIY
+900 LVVYQCEPDVYSVY

-928 DYAFTVTPYIDPK
+928 GYAFTVKPTIDEEW
-941 CIEDES
+941 IEDEA
-947 ISLKMVDS
+947 ISLKKVDK
-955 TIKTAV
+955 TIQSAV

-972 KVDSDIASIND
+972 
-983 DMSTTKADLDND
+983 TLD
-995 IANINNKLNLSP
+995 ANVT
-1007 SDENGYKSIQE
+1007 E
-1018 LNKKDGQLESIIATN
+1018 LKKTDGEIVATVAANKKASDDADASLATQIKQTAESIT
-1033 KSTQDGVNQEHAS
+1033 STVEANRKAQDKKNGS
-1046 LISQND
+1046 LD
-1052 SAIKSVVLNLNTTD
+1052 TD
-1066 PSKSAYKSISQL
+1066 ISQL
-1078 SQTADEIKTTVQTNK
+1078 KQTAE
-1093 TNSDNAISQVSQKAD
+1093 
-1108 NVKVTIENKLNTTD
+1108 
-1122 PSKSA
+1122 
-1127 YRSIS
+1127 SI
-1132 QLQANINGVTSTV
+1132 TSTV
-1145 QNNKSATDTQI
+1145 QANKRTSDEADASLAT
-1156 SQIKQN
+1156 QIKQTAESITTVVSN
-1162 ANSLSSTVQTYHSD
+1162 LSDV
-1176 TNNKISG
+1176 
-1183 LSSQISQNTDKIT
+1183 
-1196 SIVTNLNDKD
+1196 D
-1206 KASAAYSAIA
+1206 KAKAVYSAIA
-1216 QMIDAIQLRVTADNL
+1216 QLADAIQMRVTANDLEGLGKNG
-1231 KEMGQSGQLMSY
+1231 KLMSY
-1243 INLTPTTVSIL
+1243 LNMTPTSVSIL

-1293 TANQGIK
+1293 TNSQGIK
-1300 GGGATLDINGLTVRG
+1300 GGSVVLDTSGLACT
-1315 NDGSY
+1315 D
-1320 VVHGSNGMEFHD
+1320 SNGMTIQFGQD
-1332 GNGNTFAM
+1332 GMTSMDKNGNRFSILAQCMMGVAKNGQYVKFANPWTESPTVIVTPQNIQTNNTAYSTSTVRLHCYADEVSVNGFRM
-1340 VGAMV
+1340 RAYSGIANGAGSLV
-1345 MGTVKDGQWIK
+1345 KNQKCGTMTWTIWRSYSDFNNLNPVFGSKSISFNVSMPSNAGSVVFHGRLRTHAHFREPELKIPNSTRYQKLEVKCNGTTMYSDVLWNSGDGVISVA
-1356 FTKPWKNAPNVIITP
+1356 KNADTY
-1371 ISLQT
+1371 T
-1376 AIPGYNSTNLY
+1376 
-1387 LDCRAQNIT
+1387 NIT
-1396 TNGFQAVCR
+1396 T
-1405 TVLKAGSGGNIPANA
+1405 S
-1420 TLISISYNGPTTS
+1420 
-1433 MSYGAPG
+1433 
-1440 GNKDCGSGFKSPDY
+1440 
-1454 NTIERYDTHTVSIPT
+1454 SIPVT
-1469 DATECNFIV
+1469 QG
-1478 SADISASGWYG
+1478 ASLDC
-1489 SYTYDT
+1489 T
-1495 SLHISVQ
+1495 I
-1502 ILKGSVSIYGP
+1502 
-1513 VEICSAS
+1513 
-1520 TNNPDNVHEYTT
+1520 
-1532 YGSST
+1532 
-1537 KTINCKASGDITVK
+1537 TINPCVLHPGDGQDTMDMEFILDSIDCKIEGEQVLDADG
-1551 IRTWFDM
+1551 
-1558 RTGSN
+1558 TGAFFVVNRSN
-1563 GEYQKASKGNIKVVL
+1563 GL
-1578 SSYSFN
+1578 YSI
-1584 TTADVPLASGNAFFL
+1584 
-1599 CTDQHNSPYTI
+1599 TD
-1610 SDS
+1610 

>member
-86 GEISGLGRVWVG
+86 GEIAGLGRVWVG
-98 KDQYMYPNDA
+98 KDQYAYPNDT
-108 IQMTLFKGQANQQ
+108 IQMTLFRGQANQQ
-121 PWAYVSGKHPDKALP
+121 PWPYVSGKHPDKALP

-154 MPNYNFEVRGKL
+154 MPNYNFEVKGKL

-181 RYVLDKVGLSKTEII
+181 RYVLDKVGLSKVEII
-196 GLDNYRSYCKHA
+196 GLDTYRSYCKHA

-252 DRAYPSKNPED
+252 DRAYPAKNPED
-263 PDDKGWQPNRTIIY
+263 PDDKGWQPNRTITY

-400 PAMIDSVTEG
+400 PAMIDSVIEG

-446 APPDTDAPIIL
+446 APPDTDTPIIL

-475 GESDGW
+475 GKSDGW

-502 TAARIGTLASTV
+502 TAARIGTLASAV

-561 GHYELAGCIRG
+561 GHYELTGCIRG
-572 QYQTTATEH
+572 QYQTTAAKH

-738 KDRWGATTSPDQA
+738 KDRWGAMTSPDQA

-762 EIPNTPEGFGITF
+762 EIPNTPENFGITF
-775 GNRVELYWDEVTNSD
+775 GNKAELYWDEVTNSD
-790 IAYYEV
+790 IAYYEA
-796 RTDQSTGLG
+796 RTDQSAGLG

-844 VLTYNKPMPDAPTNI
+844 VLTYKKTRPDAPNNI
-859 AITTALRGANFRV
+859 TITTALRGANFRV

-887 GTKTTDMIESKNP
+887 GTKMTDMIESKNP
-900 LVVYQCEPDVYSIY
+900 LVVYQCEPDVYSVY

-928 DYAFTVTPYIDPK
+928 GYAFTVKPTIDEEW
-941 CIEDES
+941 IEDEA
-947 ISLKMVDS
+947 ISLKKVDK
-955 TIKTAV
+955 TIQSAV

-972 KVDSDIASIND
+972 
-983 DMSTTKADLDND
+983 TLD
-995 IANINNKLNLSP
+995 ANVT
-1007 SDENGYKSIQE
+1007 E
-1018 LNKKDGQLESIIATN
+1018 LKKTDGEIVATVAANKKASDDADASLATQIKQTAESIT
-1033 KSTQDGVNQEHAS
+1033 STVEANRKAQDKKNGS
-1046 LISQND
+1046 LD
-1052 SAIKSVVLNLNTTD
+1052 TD
-1066 PSKSAYKSISQL
+1066 ISQL
-1078 SQTADEIKTTVQTNK
+1078 KQTAE
-1093 TNSDNAISQVSQKAD
+1093 
-1108 NVKVTIENKLNTTD
+1108 
-1122 PSKSA
+1122 
-1127 YRSIS
+1127 SI
-1132 QLQANINGVTSTV
+1132 TSTV
-1145 QNNKSATDTQI
+1145 QANKRTSDEADASLAT
-1156 SQIKQN
+1156 QIKQTAEN
-1162 ANSLSSTVQTYHSD
+1162 ITTVVSNLSDV
-1176 TNNKISG
+1176 
-1183 LSSQISQNTDKIT
+1183 
-1196 SIVTNLNDKD
+1196 D
-1206 KASAAYSAIA
+1206 KAKAVYSAIA
-1216 QMIDAIQLRVTADNL
+1216 QLADAIQMRVTANDLEGLGKNG
-1231 KEMGQSGQLMSY
+1231 KLMSY
-1243 INLTPTTVSIL
+1243 LNMTPTSVSIL

-1300 GGGATLDINGLTVRG
+1300 GGGATLDTNGLTVRG

-1345 MGTVKDGQWIK
+1345 MGTVKDGQWVK
-1356 FTKPWKNAPNVIITP
+1356 FTKPWKTVPNVIVTP

-1376 AIPGYNSTNLY
+1376 GIAEYTSTNLY
-1387 LDCRAQNIT
+1387 LDCRPQNVT
-1396 TNGFQAVCR
+1396 ANGFQAVCR
-1405 TVLKAGSGGNIPANA
+1405 TVLKAGSGGLVPVNKTVTGHTSYETITINGTEITIPEKA
-1420 TLISISYNGPTTS
+1420 TTFTINVTWSITNYGEDETHHEDDFHAYLGPAYLNLKIDVNGTNKVDKRIGTAPADDWYYEKTFSGGDSETIAVSGGDKIKIYFVVTT
-1433 MSYGAPG
+1433 GH
-1440 GNKDCGSGFKSPDY
+1440 GNWRGF
-1454 NTIERYDTHTVSIPT
+1454 NE
-1469 DATECNFIV
+1469 
-1478 SADISASGWYG
+1478 ADISA
-1489 SYTYDT
+1489 
-1495 SLHISVQ
+1495 
-1502 ILKGSVSIYGP
+1502 
-1513 VEICSAS
+1513 
-1520 TNNPDNVHEYTT
+1520 
-1532 YGSST
+1532 
-1537 KTINCKASGDITVK
+1537 TI
-1551 IRTWFDM
+1551 
-1558 RTGSN
+1558 
-1563 GEYQKASKGNIKVVL
+1563 GN
-1578 SSYSFN
+1578 YSFN
-1584 TTADVPLASGNAFFL
+1584 TTADVALASGNAFFL
-1599 CTDQHNSPYTI
+1599 CTDKHNSPYTV
-1610 SDS
+1610 SDSQ

>member
-98 KDQYMYPNDA
+98 KDQYTYPNDA
-108 IQMTLFKGQANQQ
+108 IQMTLFRGQANQQ

-148 LGDSGS
+148 LGDGGS

-181 RYVLDKVGLSKTEII
+181 RYVLDKVGLSKVEII

-263 PDDKGWQPNRTIIY
+263 PDDKGWQPNRTITY

-314 DSGYEKETVS
+314 DSGYEKETIS

-334 GLRQANTTSANYIYT
+334 GLRQANTTSAGYIYT
-349 KARAVKVA
+349 KSRAVKVA

-389 LTDESCGLNKQ
+389 LTDESCGFNKQ

-446 APPDTDAPIIL
+446 APPDTDTPIIL

-475 GESDGW
+475 GKSDGW

-502 TAARIGTLASTV
+502 TAARIGTLASAV

-561 GHYELAGCIRG
+561 GHYELTGCIRG
-572 QYQTTATEH
+572 QYQTTATKH
-581 DAGAEFARLDTA
+581 DAGVEFARLDTA

-642 VRNLKA
+642 VRNLRA

-665 VEWEPPEDMT
+665 VEWDPPENMT

-738 KDRWGATTSPDQA
+738 KDRWGAVTSPDQA
-751 PRIEILVAVKS
+751 PHIEILVAMKS

-775 GNRVELYWDEVTNSD
+775 GSRVELSWNEVTNSD

-796 RTDQSTGLG
+796 RTDQNIGLG
-805 TASLVV
+805 TASLIV

-816 KASVTLA
+816 KATVTLA

-844 VLTYNKPMPDAPTNI
+844 VLTYNKPRLDAPTSI
-859 AITTALRGANFRV
+859 AITEALRGANFRV

-887 GTKTTDMIESKNP
+887 GTKTTDRIESKNP
-900 LVVYQCEPDVYSIY
+900 LVVYQCEPDVYSVY

-928 DYAFTVTPYIDPK
+928 DYAFTVKPTIDEDW
-941 CIEDES
+941 IEDEA
-947 ISLKMVDS
+947 ISLKKVDKE
-955 TIKTAV
+955 IQDAV
-961 SDAQQ
+961 HDAQQ
-966 AIPRLD
+966 ALP
-972 KVDSDIASIND
+972 
-983 DMSTTKADLDND
+983 
-995 IANINNKLNLSP
+995 
-1007 SDENGYKSIQE
+1007 
-1018 LNKKDGQLESIIATN
+1018 
-1033 KSTQDGVNQEHAS
+1033 
-1046 LISQND
+1046 
-1052 SAIKSVVLNLNTTD
+1052 NLNEKVAELTKTD
-1066 PSKSAYKSISQL
+1066 E
-1078 SQTADEIKTTVQTNK
+1078 EIKATVQ
-1093 TNSDNAISQVSQKAD
+1093 DKA
-1108 NVKVTIENKLNTTD
+1108 TEM
-1122 PSKSA
+1122 S
-1127 YRSIS
+1127 
-1132 QLQANINGVTSTV
+1132 
-1145 QNNKSATDTQI
+1145 

-1162 ANSLSSTVQTYHSD
+1162 ADS
-1176 TNNKISG
+1176 
-1183 LSSQISQNTDKIT
+1183 IT
-1196 SIVTNLNDKD
+1196 SVVTNLSDSA
-1206 KASAAYSAIA
+1206 KAKNNYSAIA
-1216 QMIDAIQLRVTADNL
+1216 QLDDDIALRVSKDDVINQINIS
-1231 KEMGQSGQLMSY
+1231 KE
-1243 INLTPTTVSIL
+1243 SI
-1254 SKLLHITADTLI
+1254 LI
-1266 DGNVITNGMIKAG
+1266 DGKKVHITGDTVFDNNVIVGNMLA
-1279 AITADKLAASIIEL
+1279 ANCITADKMSADTIEL
-1293 TANQGIK
+1293 TENQGIK
-1300 GGGATLDINGLTVRG
+1300 GGGATLDANGLTVKG
-1315 NDGSY
+1315 SDGSY

-1340 VGAMV
+1340 VGAMI
-1345 MGTVKDGQWIK
+1345 MGTVKDGQWVK
-1356 FTKPWKNAPNVIITP
+1356 FTNPWKNPPNVIVTP

-1387 LDCRAQNIT
+1387 LDCRAQNVT
-1396 TNGFQAVCR
+1396 ANGFQAICR
-1405 TVLKAGSGGNIPANA
+1405 TVLKAGSGGSVPVNSKMCSWDVPNIAPNVGDSTHGFTCVENKILKKTDYYDVTIPSGATQGILNISSSASNTTYEYRNSDTDEYLSYANRVQVYIQV
-1420 TLISISYNGPTTS
+1420 LKNGSSITS
-1433 MSYGAPG
+1433 SYGAIDLNNNG
-1440 GNKDCGSGFKSPDY
+1440 ATYKDQTVTKTATNSISINFKATDKITISCTVILGSVDSSHK
-1454 NTIERYDTHTVSIPT
+1454 
-1469 DATECNFIV
+1469 
-1478 SADISASGWYG
+1478 
-1489 SYTYDT
+1489 SYT
-1495 SLHISVQ
+1495 SS
-1502 ILKGSVSIYGP
+1502 GS
-1513 VEICSAS
+1513 
-1520 TNNPDNVHEYTT
+1520 
-1532 YGSST
+1532 
-1537 KTINCKASGDITVK
+1537 ITL
-1551 IRTWFDM
+1551 T
-1558 RTGSN
+1558 
-1563 GEYQKASKGNIKVVL
+1563 
-1578 SSYSFN
+1578 SYSFN
-1584 TTADVPLASGNAFFL
+1584 TTADVALASGQAFFL

>member
-86 GEISGLGRVWVG
+86 GEIAGLGRVWVG
-98 KDQYMYPNDA
+98 KDQYAYPNDT
-108 IQMTLFKGQANQQ
+108 IQMTLFRGQANQQ
-121 PWAYVSGKHPDKALP
+121 PWPYVSGKHPDKALP

-154 MPNYNFEVRGKL
+154 MPNYNFEVKGKL

-181 RYVLDKVGLSKTEII
+181 RYVLDKVGLSKVEII
-196 GLDNYRSYCKHA
+196 GLDTYRSYCKHA

-263 PDDKGWQPNRTIIY
+263 PDDKGWQPNRTITY
-277 DLTADDFIPQTG
+277 DLTADDFIPQIG

-334 GLRQANTTSANYIYT
+334 GLRQANTTSASYIYT

-475 GESDGW
+475 GKSDGW

-502 TAARIGTLASTV
+502 TAARIGTLASAV
-514 TADATS
+514 SADATS

-561 GHYELAGCIRG
+561 GHYELMGCIRG
-572 QYQTTATEH
+572 QYQTTATKH

-738 KDRWGATTSPDQA
+738 KDRWGAMTSPDQA

-762 EIPNTPEGFGITF
+762 EIPNTPENFGITF
-775 GNRVELYWDEVTNSD
+775 GNKAELYWDEVTNSD

-796 RTDQSTGLG
+796 RTDQSAGLG

-844 VLTYNKPMPDAPTNI
+844 VLTYKKTRPDAPNNI
-859 AITTALRGANFRV
+859 TITTALRGANFRV

-928 DYAFTVTPYIDPK
+928 DYAFTITPYIDPELLK
-941 CIEDES
+941 DGA
-947 ISLKMVDS
+947 ISLKKVDK
-955 TIKTAV
+955 TIQSAV

-972 KVDSDIASIND
+972 
-983 DMSTTKADLDND
+983 TLD
-995 IANINNKLNLSP
+995 ANVT
-1007 SDENGYKSIQE
+1007 E
-1018 LNKKDGQLESIIATN
+1018 LKKTDGEIVATVAANKKASDDADASLATQIKQTAESIT
-1033 KSTQDGVNQEHAS
+1033 STVEANRKAQDKKNGS
-1046 LISQND
+1046 LD
-1052 SAIKSVVLNLNTTD
+1052 TD
-1066 PSKSAYKSISQL
+1066 ISQL
-1078 SQTADEIKTTVQTNK
+1078 KQTAE
-1093 TNSDNAISQVSQKAD
+1093 
-1108 NVKVTIENKLNTTD
+1108 
-1122 PSKSA
+1122 
-1127 YRSIS
+1127 SI
-1132 QLQANINGVTSTV
+1132 TSTV
-1145 QNNKSATDTQI
+1145 QANKRTSDEADASLATQM
-1156 SQIKQN
+1156 KQTAESITTVVSN
-1162 ANSLSSTVQTYHSD
+1162 LSDV
-1176 TNNKISG
+1176 
-1183 LSSQISQNTDKIT
+1183 
-1196 SIVTNLNDKD
+1196 D
-1206 KASAAYSAIA
+1206 KAKAVYSAIA
-1216 QMIDAIQLRVTADNL
+1216 QLADAIQLRVTANDLEELGKNG
-1231 KEMGQSGQLMSY
+1231 KLMSY
-1243 INLTPTTVSIL
+1243 LNMTPTSVSIL

-1266 DGNVITNGMIKAG
+1266 DGNVITNGMIEAG

-1300 GGGATLDINGLTVRG
+1300 GGGATLDTNGLTVRG
-1315 NDGSY
+1315 SDGSY
-1320 VVHGSNGMEFHD
+1320 VVHGSSGMEFHD
-1332 GNGNTFAM
+1332 GNGNKFAM

-1345 MGTVKDGQWIK
+1345 MGTVKDGQWVK
-1356 FTKPWKNAPNVIITP
+1356 FTKPWKTVPNVIVTP

-1387 LDCRAQNIT
+1387 LDCRPQNVT
-1396 TNGFQAVCR
+1396 VNGFQAVCR
-1405 TVLKAGSGGNIPANA
+1405 TVLKAGSGGTIPINKSANKDLNEVSGHRYKDLTPFTYDISEIKVPDKATQLTINSSWTLKNIGYTETYEVHEDDRYEYYYGDAFVDMR
-1420 TLISISYNGPTTS
+1420 IDVNGSTVKTKRLAS
-1433 MSYGAPG
+1433 SYGQKPSWDHSFDEH
-1440 GNKDCGSGFKSPDY
+1440 K
-1454 NTIERYDTHTVSIPT
+1454 
-1469 DATECNFIV
+1469 
-1478 SADISASGWYG
+1478 
-1489 SYTYDT
+1489 
-1495 SLHISVQ
+1495 
-1502 ILKGSVSIYGP
+1502 
-1513 VEICSAS
+1513 
-1520 TNNPDNVHEYTT
+1520 
-1532 YGSST
+1532 
-1537 KTINCKASGDITVK
+1537 SGDDSETITVK
-1551 IRTWFDM
+1551 GGDT
-1558 RTGSN
+1558 
-1563 GEYQKASKGNIKVVL
+1563 IKVYGVF
-1578 SSYSFN
+1578 SVQTGQRSGNDYGGFGGGSASYTLTNYTFN

-1599 CTDQHNSPYTI
+1599 CTDKHNSPYEI
-1610 SDS
+1610 SDSQ

>member
-98 KDQYMYPNDA
+98 KDQYTYPNDA
-108 IQMTLFKGQANQQ
+108 IQMTLFRGQANQK
-121 PWAYVSGKHPDKALP
+121 PWVYVSGKHPDKALP

-154 MPNYNFEVRGKL
+154 MPNYNFEVKGKL

-181 RYVLDKVGLSKTEII
+181 RYVLDKVGLSKVGII

-252 DRAYPSKNPED
+252 DRAYPAKNPED
-263 PDDKGWQPNRTIIY
+263 PDDKGWQPNRTITY

-334 GLRQANTTSANYIYT
+334 GLRQANTTSASYIYT
-349 KARAVKVA
+349 KDRAVKVA

-475 GESDGW
+475 GKSDGW

-502 TAARIGTLASTV
+502 TAARIGTLASAV
-514 TADATS
+514 SADATS

-561 GHYELAGCIRG
+561 GHYELTGCIRG
-572 QYQTTATEH
+572 QYQTTATKH

-738 KDRWGATTSPDQA
+738 KDRWGAMTSPDQA

-762 EIPNTPEGFGITF
+762 EIPNTPENFGITF
-775 GNRVELYWDEVTNSD
+775 GNKAELYWDEVTNSD

-796 RTDQSTGLG
+796 RTDQSAGLG

-844 VLTYNKPMPDAPTNI
+844 VLTYKKTRPDAPTNI
-859 AITTALRGANFRV
+859 TITTALREANFRV
-872 PPIPSTATSVRYYIS
+872 PTIPSTATSVRYYIS

-928 DYAFTVTPYIDPK
+928 DYAFTVTPYIDPGWLK
-941 CIEDES
+941 DEA
-947 ISLKMVDS
+947 ISLKKVDKE
-955 TIKTAV
+955 IQDAV
-961 SDAQQ
+961 KDAQQ
-966 AIPRLD
+966 ALP
-972 KVDSDIASIND
+972 
-983 DMSTTKADLDND
+983 
-995 IANINNKLNLSP
+995 
-1007 SDENGYKSIQE
+1007 
-1018 LNKKDGQLESIIATN
+1018 
-1033 KSTQDGVNQEHAS
+1033 
-1046 LISQND
+1046 
-1052 SAIKSVVLNLNTTD
+1052 NLNEKVAELTKTD
-1066 PSKSAYKSISQL
+1066 
-1078 SQTADEIKTTVQTNK
+1078 DEIK
-1093 TNSDNAISQVSQKAD
+1093 A
-1108 NVKVTIENKLNTTD
+1108 
-1122 PSKSA
+1122 
-1127 YRSIS
+1127 
-1132 QLQANINGVTSTV
+1132 TV
-1145 QNNKSATDTQI
+1145 QNNVTKMS

-1162 ANSLSSTVQTYHSD
+1162 ADS
-1176 TNNKISG
+1176 
-1183 LSSQISQNTDKIT
+1183 IT
-1196 SIVTNLNDKD
+1196 SVVTNLSDSD
-1206 KASAAYSAIA
+1206 KAKKNYSAIA
-1216 QMIDAIQLRVTADNL
+1216 QLNDDIALRVAKDDVINQINIS
-1231 KEMGQSGQLMSY
+1231 KE
-1243 INLTPTTVSIL
+1243 SIR
-1254 SKLLHITADTLI
+1254 I
-1266 DGNVITNGMIKAG
+1266 DGNKVHVTGATQFDDNVIVNKMLA
-1279 AITADKLAASIIEL
+1279 ANSITADKLSASTISL
-1293 TANQGIK
+1293 TSSQGFK
-1300 GGGATLDINGLTVRG
+1300 GGAVTLNASGMKCTLSNGSYVSYSSDGVSYHTASGNTFNAVTPIMYVEG
-1315 NDGSY
+1315 NDGQYCKFNGSWGQPPL
-1320 VVHGSNGMEFHD
+1320 VVPTGHSMTRDDDASVFISSGGFTRHVLPTNVTANGFNIWASDRYKSGE
-1332 GNGNTFAM
+1332 T
-1340 VGAMV
+1340 VGAEFYIAKESYNITRV
-1345 MGTVKDGQWIK
+1345 IGDED
-1356 FTKPWKNAPNVIITP
+1356 NVRTRDIAYSKSTSSKYLSVSWTNSYSGGRTESYTITGSYALTTP
-1371 ISLQT
+1371 AASKGVSVTLT
-1376 AIPGYNSTNLY
+1376 YSGDKMSRYNSTAQASIDVELLLNNTSEAKLTSSSKDDTKKTVQ
-1387 LDCRAQNIT
+1387 LD
-1396 TNGFQAVCR
+1396 
-1405 TVLKAGSGGNIPANA
+1405 
-1420 TLISISYNGPTTS
+1420 
-1433 MSYGAPG
+1433 
-1440 GNKDCGSGFKSPDY
+1440 
-1454 NTIERYDTHTVSIPT
+1454 VS
-1469 DATECNFIV
+1469 
-1478 SADISASGWYG
+1478 
-1489 SYTYDT
+1489 
-1495 SLHISVQ
+1495 
-1502 ILKGSVSIYGP
+1502 KGDV
-1513 VEICSAS
+1513 
-1520 TNNPDNVHEYTT
+1520 
-1532 YGSST
+1532 
-1537 KTINCKASGDITVK
+1537 ITVK
-1551 IRTWFDM
+1551 FTCHNQYTTTTYVSGTVSTLAYAGLKVEI
-1558 RTGSN
+1558 N
-1563 GEYQKASKGNIKVVL
+1563 GIKL
-1578 SSYSFN
+1578 SS
-1584 TTADVPLASGNAFFL
+1584 DLVLASGHASFL
-1599 CTDQHNSPYTI
+1599 VFDKANKQYTLT
-1610 SDS
+1610 

>member
-98 KDQYMYPNDA
+98 KDQYTYPNDA
-108 IQMTLFKGQANQQ
+108 IQMTLFRGQANQQ

-154 MPNYNFEVRGKL
+154 MPNYNFEVKGKL

-181 RYVLDKVGLSKTEII
+181 RYVLDKVGLSKVEII

-232 TLTNAYMFW
+232 TLTDAYIFW

-252 DRAYPSKNPED
+252 DRAYPAVNAED
-263 PDDKGWQPNRTIIY
+263 PDDKGWQPNRTITY
-277 DLTADDFIPQTG
+277 DLTADDFIPQSG

-334 GLRQANTTSANYIYT
+334 GLRQANTTSASYIYT

-389 LTDESCGLNKQ
+389 LTDESCGLTKQ

-475 GESDGW
+475 GKSDGW

-502 TAARIGTLASTV
+502 TAARIGTLASDV

-561 GHYELAGCIRG
+561 GHYELTGCIRG
-572 QYQTTATEH
+572 QYQTTATKH
-581 DAGAEFARLDTA
+581 DAGADFARLDTA

-609 LKLASYNIFGNNEQ
+609 LKLASYNIFSNNEQ

-642 VRNLKA
+642 VRNLRA

-665 VEWEPPEDMT
+665 VEWEPPENMT

-704 LGYQHDWTFAGSGQ
+704 LGYQHDWTFGGSGQ

-816 KASVTLA
+816 KASVTLT

-900 LVVYQCEPDVYSIY
+900 LVVYRCEPDVYSIY

-966 AIPRLD
+966 AIPRIEKID
-972 KVDSDIASIND
+972 GNIETINGNITELKKTD
-983 DMSTTKADLDND
+983 GEILSTVA
-995 IANINNKLNLSP
+995 ANKKT
-1007 SDENGYKSIQE
+1007 SDEADASLASQFKQTA
-1018 LNKKDGQLESIIATN
+1018 ESI
-1033 KSTQDGVNQEHAS
+1033 
-1046 LISQND
+1046 
-1052 SAIKSVVLNLNTTD
+1052 
-1066 PSKSAYKSISQL
+1066 
-1078 SQTADEIKTTVQTNK
+1078 
-1093 TNSDNAISQVSQKAD
+1093 
-1108 NVKVTIENKLNTTD
+1108 
-1122 PSKSA
+1122 
-1127 YRSIS
+1127 
-1132 QLQANINGVTSTV
+1132 TSTV
-1145 QNNKSATDTQI
+1145 QSNKAEQDKKNQSLDVDI
-1156 SQIKQN
+1156 SQLKQT
-1162 ANSLSSTVQTYHSD
+1162 AESITSTVQS
-1176 TNNKISG
+1176 NKKE
-1183 LSSQISQNTDKIT
+1183 LSSQISQNADKIT
-1196 SIVTNLNDKD
+1196 SVVTNLNDKD
-1206 KASAAYSAIA
+1206 KASTAYSAIA

-1231 KEMGQSGQLMSY
+1231 KEMGQNGQLMSY

-1293 TANQGIK
+1293 TASQGIK
-1300 GGGATLDINGLTVRG
+1300 GGGATLDANGLTVKG

-1332 GNGNTFAM
+1332 GNGNVFAM
-1340 VGAMV
+1340 VGAMI
-1345 MGTVKDGQWIK
+1345 MGTVKDGQWVK
-1356 FTKPWKNAPNVIITP
+1356 FTKPWKNPPNVIVTP

-1387 LDCRAQNIT
+1387 LDCRAQNVT
-1396 TNGFQAVCR
+1396 ANGFQAVCR
-1405 TVLKAGSGGNIPANA
+1405 TVLKAGSGGSIPANKPI
-1420 TLISISYNGPTTS
+1420 ISWRGEASSTSWRDGLRPT
-1433 MSYGAPG
+1433 
-1440 GNKDCGSGFKSPDY
+1440 SGWTANND
-1454 NTIERYDTHTVSIPT
+1454 IVERYDSISITIP
-1469 DATECNFIV
+1469 DNATKAILNLSIEMIAKSWYQSDTYY
-1478 SADISASGWYG
+1478 SADLYIAYS
-1489 SYTYDT
+1489 
-1495 SLHISVQ
+1495 IK
-1502 ILKGSVSIYGP
+1502 KGN
-1513 VEICSAS
+1513 S
-1520 TNNPDNVHEYTT
+1520 T
-1532 YGSST
+1532 
-1537 KTINCKASGDITVK
+1537 IASGDIGSAHSGNTGTDDEKTSKSVS
-1551 IRTWFDM
+1551 IDVSGGSIEIVIHTWFYM
-1558 RTGSN
+1558 RAGSN
-1563 GEYQKASKGNIKVVL
+1563 GRYDKSSRGEVYVTL
-1578 SSYSFN
+1578 TSYSFN
-1584 TTADVPLASGNAFFL
+1584 TTADTALASGNAFFL

>member
-86 GEISGLGRVWVG
+86 GEIAGLGRVWVG
-98 KDQYMYPNDA
+98 KDQYAYPNDT
-108 IQMTLFKGQANQQ
+108 IQMTLFRGQANQQ
-121 PWAYVSGKHPDKALP
+121 PWPYVSGKHPDKALP
-136 YTGLAYMAGVID
+136 YAGLAYMAGVID

-154 MPNYNFEVRGKL
+154 MPNYNFEVKGKL

-232 TLTNAYMFW
+232 TLTNACMFW
-241 SNDKFKIVCCD
+241 SNDRFKIVCCD
-252 DRAYPSKNPED
+252 DRAYPAKNPED
-263 PDDKGWQPNRTIIY
+263 PDDKGWQPNRTITY

-334 GLRQANTTSANYIYT
+334 GLRQANTTSASYIYT
-349 KARAVKVA
+349 KDRAVKVA

-475 GESDGW
+475 GKSDGW

-502 TAARIGTLASTV
+502 TAARIGTLASAV
-514 TADATS
+514 SADTTS

-526 GDFLSGTQ
+526 GDFFSGTQ

-561 GHYELAGCIRG
+561 GHYELTGCIRG
-572 QYQTTATEH
+572 QYQTTATKH

-738 KDRWGATTSPDQA
+738 KDRWGAMTSPDQA

-762 EIPNTPEGFGITF
+762 EIPNTPENFGITF
-775 GNRVELYWDEVTNSD
+775 GNKAELYWDEVTNSD
-790 IAYYEV
+790 IAYYEI
-796 RTDQSTGLG
+796 RTDQSAGLG

-844 VLTYNKPMPDAPTNI
+844 VLTYKKTRPDAPTNI
-859 AITTALRGANFRV
+859 TITTALRGANFRV

-928 DYAFTVTPYIDPK
+928 DYAFTITPYIDPEWLK
-941 CIEDES
+941 DEA
-947 ISLKMVDS
+947 ISLKKVDKE
-955 TIKTAV
+955 IQDAV
-961 SDAQQ
+961 KDAQQ
-966 AIPRLD
+966 ALPNLNE
-972 KVDSDIASIND
+972 KVAEL
-983 DMSTTKADLDND
+983 TKAD
-995 IANINNKLNLSP
+995 
-1007 SDENGYKSIQE
+1007 
-1018 LNKKDGQLESIIATN
+1018 
-1033 KSTQDGVNQEHAS
+1033 
-1046 LISQND
+1046 
-1052 SAIKSVVLNLNTTD
+1052 
-1066 PSKSAYKSISQL
+1066 
-1078 SQTADEIKTTVQTNK
+1078 DEIKATVQ
-1093 TNSDNAISQVSQKAD
+1093 D
-1108 NVKVTIENKLNTTD
+1108 NVTKM
-1122 PSKSA
+1122 S
-1127 YRSIS
+1127 
-1132 QLQANINGVTSTV
+1132 
-1145 QNNKSATDTQI
+1145 

-1162 ANSLSSTVQTYHSD
+1162 ADS
-1176 TNNKISG
+1176 
-1183 LSSQISQNTDKIT
+1183 IT
-1196 SIVTNLNDKD
+1196 SVVTNLSDSD
-1206 KASAAYSAIA
+1206 KAKNNYSAIA
-1216 QMIDAIQLRVTADNL
+1216 QLNDDIALRVAKDDVVNQINIS
-1231 KEMGQSGQLMSY
+1231 KE
-1243 INLTPTTVSIL
+1243 SI
-1254 SKLLHITADTLI
+1254 LI
-1266 DGNVITNGMIKAG
+1266 DGNKVHVTGATKIDDDVIVGGMIA
-1279 AITADKLAASIIEL
+1279 ANSITAEKLSASTMEL

-1300 GGGATLDINGLTVRG
+1300 GGGATLDTNGLTVRG

-1520 TNNPDNVHEYTT
+1520 TNNPNNVHEYTT

-1537 KTINCKASGDITVK
+1537 KTINCKTSGDITVK

>member
-86 GEISGLGRVWVG
+86 GEIAGLGRVWVG
-98 KDQYMYPNDA
+98 KDQYAYPNDT
-108 IQMTLFKGQANQQ
+108 IQMTLFRGQANQQ
-121 PWAYVSGKHPDKALP
+121 PWPYVSGKHPDKALP

-154 MPNYNFEVRGKL
+154 MPNYNFEVKGKL

-181 RYVLDKVGLSKTEII
+181 RYVLDKVGLSKVEII
-196 GLDNYRSYCKHA
+196 GLDTYRSYCKHA

-252 DRAYPSKNPED
+252 DRAYPAKNPED
-263 PDDKGWQPNRTIIY
+263 PDDKGWQPNRTITY

-334 GLRQANTTSANYIYT
+334 GLRQANTTNASYIYT
-349 KARAVKVA
+349 KDRAVKVA

-475 GESDGW
+475 GKSDGW

-572 QYQTTATEH
+572 QYQTMATEH

-738 KDRWGATTSPDQA
+738 KDRWGAMTSPDQA

-762 EIPNTPEGFGITF
+762 EIPNTPENFGITF
-775 GNRVELYWDEVTNSD
+775 GNKAELYWDEVTNSD

-796 RTDQSTGLG
+796 RTDQSAGLG

-844 VLTYNKPMPDAPTNI
+844 VLTYKETRPDAPTNI
-859 AITTALRGANFRV
+859 TITTALRGANFRV
-872 PPIPSTATSVRYYIS
+872 PTIPSTATSVRYYIS

-928 DYAFTVTPYIDPK
+928 DYAFTVTPYIDPECLK
-941 CIEDES
+941 DEA
-947 ISLKMVDS
+947 ISLKKVDKE
-955 TIKTAV
+955 IQNAV
-961 SDAQQ
+961 ADAQE

-972 KVDSDIASIND
+972 SVDGSIETINASVSELRHTD
-983 DMSTTKADLDND
+983 SELSSTIVK
-995 IANINNKLNLSP
+995 
-1007 SDENGYKSIQE
+1007 
-1018 LNKKDGQLESIIATN
+1018 NKKDADNADAAL
-1033 KSTQDGVNQEHAS
+1033 AS
-1046 LISQND
+1046 Q
-1052 SAIKSVVLNLNTTD
+1052 IK
-1066 PSKSAYKSISQL
+1066 
-1078 SQTADEIKTTVQTNK
+1078 QTADSITTTVQENK
-1093 TNSDNAISQVSQKAD
+1093 DAADKAISQVSQKAD
-1108 NVKVTIENKLNTTD
+1108 GVKVTIEDNLNNTD

-1127 YRSIS
+1127 YASIS
-1132 QLQANINGVTSTV
+1132 QLQVNINGLTSTV
-1145 QNNKSATDTQI
+1145 QSNKAATDTQI

-1162 ANSLSSTVQTYHSD
+1162 ANSLSSTVQTYHTD
-1176 TNNKISG
+1176 ANNKISG
-1183 LSSQISQNTDKIT
+1183 LSSRVNQNADSIT
-1196 SIVTNLNDKD
+1196 SVVTNLSDSE
-1206 KASAAYSAIA
+1206 KAKNNYSAIA
-1216 QMIDAIQLRVTADNL
+1216 QLIDDVNLRVAKDDVVNQINIS
-1231 KEMGQSGQLMSY
+1231 KE
-1243 INLTPTTVSIL
+1243 SI
-1254 SKLLHITADTLI
+1254 LI
-1266 DGNVITNGMIKAG
+1266 DGNKVHITGDTKFDKNVVVGGMIA
-1279 AITADKLAASIIEL
+1279 ANSITADKLSAETMEL

-1300 GGGATLDINGLTVRG
+1300 GGGATLDTNGLTVRG
-1315 NDGSY
+1315 SDGSY
-1320 VVHGSNGMEFHD
+1320 VVHGSSGMEFHD
-1332 GNGNTFAM
+1332 GNGNKFAM
-1340 VGAMV
+1340 VGAML
-1345 MGTVKDGQWIK
+1345 MGTVKDGQWVK
-1356 FTKPWKNAPNVIITP
+1356 FTKPWKTVPNVIVTP

-1376 AIPGYNSTNLY
+1376 GIAEYTSTNLY
-1387 LDCRAQNIT
+1387 LDCRPQNVT
-1396 TNGFQAVCR
+1396 VNGFQAVCR
-1405 TVLKAGSGGNIPANA
+1405 TVLKAGSGGLVPVNKTVTGHTSYETITINGTEITIPEKA
-1420 TLISISYNGPTTS
+1420 TTFTINVTWSITNYGEDETHHEDDFHAHLGPAYLNLKIDVNGTNKVDKRIGTAPADDWYYKKTFSGGDSETIAVSGGDKIKIYFVVTT
-1433 MSYGAPG
+1433 GH
-1440 GNKDCGSGFKSPDY
+1440 GNWRGF
-1454 NTIERYDTHTVSIPT
+1454 NE
-1469 DATECNFIV
+1469 
-1478 SADISASGWYG
+1478 ADISA
-1489 SYTYDT
+1489 
-1495 SLHISVQ
+1495 
-1502 ILKGSVSIYGP
+1502 
-1513 VEICSAS
+1513 
-1520 TNNPDNVHEYTT
+1520 
-1532 YGSST
+1532 
-1537 KTINCKASGDITVK
+1537 TI
-1551 IRTWFDM
+1551 
-1558 RTGSN
+1558 
-1563 GEYQKASKGNIKVVL
+1563 GN
-1578 SSYSFN
+1578 YSFN
-1584 TTADVPLASGNAFFL
+1584 TTADVALASGNAFFL
-1599 CTDQHNSPYTI
+1599 CTDKHNSPYTV
-1610 SDS
+1610 SDSQ

>member
-86 GEISGLGRVWVG
+86 GEIAGLGRVWVG
-98 KDQYMYPNDA
+98 KDQYAYPNDT
-108 IQMTLFKGQANQQ
+108 IQMTLFRGQANQQ
-121 PWAYVSGKHPDKALP
+121 PWPYVSGKHPDKALP

-154 MPNYNFEVRGKL
+154 MPNYNFEVKGKL

-181 RYVLDKVGLSKTEII
+181 RYVLDKVGLSKVEII
-196 GLDNYRSYCKHA
+196 GLDTYRSYCKHA

-263 PDDKGWQPNRTIIY
+263 PDDKGWQPNRTITY

-334 GLRQANTTSANYIYT
+334 GLRQANTTSASYIYT

-377 AFCRLEVGDLVT
+377 AFCRLEVGDLIT
-389 LTDESCGLNKQ
+389 LTDESCGLSKQ

-410 TDGLLTIT
+410 TDGLLTVT

-423 KGDYSAASF
+423 AGDYSAATF

-446 APPDTDAPIIL
+446 EPPDTDKPIIL

-475 GESDGW
+475 GKSDGW
-481 GGCRVYVSDNKDYYR
+481 GGCRVYVSDDKDYYR

-502 TAARIGTLASTV
+502 TAARIGTLASAV
-514 TADATS
+514 TADATT

-561 GHYELAGCIRG
+561 GHYQLTGCIRG
-572 QYQTTATEH
+572 QYQTTAATH

-623 DLSNLDEYEYTILP
+623 DLSSLDEYEYTILP

-642 VRNLKA
+642 VKNLRA

-655 VDGVSRYDLE
+655 VDGVSRYDIE
-665 VEWEPPEDMT
+665 VEWDPPENMT

-692 RLVIKE
+692 RLIIAE

-718 NRATIP
+718 TRATIP

-738 KDRWGATTSPDQA
+738 KDRWGAVTSPDQA
-751 PRIEILVAVKS
+751 PVTEILVAMKS
-762 EIPNTPEGFGITF
+762 TIPNTPEGFGITF
-775 GNRVELYWDEVTNSD
+775 GEAVELSWNEVTNSD
-790 IAYYEV
+790 IAYYEI
-796 RTDQSTGLG
+796 RTDQSIGLN
-805 TASLVV
+805 TASLIA
-811 RTSSL
+811 RTTSL
-816 KASVTLA
+816 KVAVTLTS
-823 ERTGTLYLYAC
+823 RTGTLYLYAC

-844 VLTYNKPMPDAPTNI
+844 VLTYNKPLLDAPTSI
-859 AITTALRGANFRV
+859 SITESLRGANLRV

-900 LVVYQCEPDVYSIY
+900 LVVYQCEPDVYSVY

-928 DYAFTVTPYIDPK
+928 GYAFTVKPTIDEEW
-941 CIEDES
+941 IEDEA
-947 ISLKMVDS
+947 ISLKKVDK
-955 TIKTAV
+955 TIQSAV

-972 KVDSDIASIND
+972 
-983 DMSTTKADLDND
+983 TLD
-995 IANINNKLNLSP
+995 ANVT
-1007 SDENGYKSIQE
+1007 E
-1018 LNKKDGQLESIIATN
+1018 LKKTDGEIVATVAANKKASDDADASLATQIKQTAESIT
-1033 KSTQDGVNQEHAS
+1033 STVEANRKAQDKKNGS
-1046 LISQND
+1046 LD
-1052 SAIKSVVLNLNTTD
+1052 TD
-1066 PSKSAYKSISQL
+1066 ISQL
-1078 SQTADEIKTTVQTNK
+1078 KQTAE
-1093 TNSDNAISQVSQKAD
+1093 
-1108 NVKVTIENKLNTTD
+1108 
-1122 PSKSA
+1122 
-1127 YRSIS
+1127 SI
-1132 QLQANINGVTSTV
+1132 TSTV
-1145 QNNKSATDTQI
+1145 QANKRTSDEADASLAT
-1156 SQIKQN
+1156 QIKQTAESITTVVSN
-1162 ANSLSSTVQTYHSD
+1162 LSDV
-1176 TNNKISG
+1176 
-1183 LSSQISQNTDKIT
+1183 
-1196 SIVTNLNDKD
+1196 D
-1206 KASAAYSAIA
+1206 KAKAVYSAIA
-1216 QMIDAIQLRVTADNL
+1216 QLADAIQMRVTANDLEGLGKNG
-1231 KEMGQSGQLMSY
+1231 KLMSY
-1243 INLTPTTVSIL
+1243 LNMTPTSVSIL

-1279 AITADKLAASIIEL
+1279 AITADKLAASVIEL
-1293 TANQGIK
+1293 TASQGIK
-1300 GGGATLDINGLTVRG
+1300 GGGATLDVNGLTVRAT
-1315 NDGSY
+1315 DGSY
-1320 VVHGSNGMEFHD
+1320 VVHGGNGMEFHD

-1345 MGTVKDGQWIK
+1345 MGTVKDGQWVK
-1356 FTKPWKNAPNVIITP
+1356 FTKPWKTVPNVIVTP

-1376 AIPGYNSTNLY
+1376 SVADYTSTNLY
-1387 LDCRAQNIT
+1387 LDCRPQNVT
-1396 TNGFQAVCR
+1396 VNGFQAVCR
-1405 TVLKAGSGGNIPANA
+1405 TVLKAGSGGTIPVNKLV
-1420 TLISISYNGPTTS
+1420 TGSTGNSGTYTYNGIEITIPEGATTFTNNITWKLVNKS
-1433 MSYGAPG
+1433 KESGRDSEGDYHYFEG
-1440 GNKDCGSGFKSPDY
+1440 GNAYLDVKIDVNEINKVSKRLCSAPQSWNKDTYSGIDSSSV
-1454 NTIERYDTHTVSIPT
+1454 EVSSGAKVKIYFVLT
-1469 DATECNFIV
+1469 TEKTLANGFGQ
-1478 SADISASGWYG
+1478 ADIS
-1489 SYTYDT
+1489 
-1495 SLHISVQ
+1495 I
-1502 ILKGSVSIYGP
+1502 
-1513 VEICSAS
+1513 
-1520 TNNPDNVHEYTT
+1520 
-1532 YGSST
+1532 
-1537 KTINCKASGDITVK
+1537 TINNYT
-1551 IRTWFDM
+1551 
-1558 RTGSN
+1558 
-1563 GEYQKASKGNIKVVL
+1563 
-1578 SSYSFN
+1578 FN
-1584 TTADVPLASGNAFFL
+1584 TTADVALASGNAFFL
-1599 CTDQHNSPYTI
+1599 CTDKHNSPYTI

>member
-136 YTGLAYMAGVID
+136 YAGLAYMAGVID

-154 MPNYNFEVRGKL
+154 MPNYNFEVKGKL

-475 GESDGW
+475 GKSDGW

-561 GHYELAGCIRG
+561 GHYELTGCIRG

-642 VRNLKA
+642 VRSLRA

-665 VEWEPPEDMT
+665 VEWEPPENMT

-751 PRIEILVAVKS
+751 PRLEILVAVKS

-859 AITTALRGANFRV
+859 AVTTALRGANFRV

-900 LVVYQCEPDVYSIY
+900 LIVYQCEPDVYSIY

-928 DYAFTVTPYIDPK
+928 DYAFTVTPYIDPEWL
-941 CIEDES
+941 EDES
-947 ISLKMVDS
+947 ISLKKVDD

-961 SDAQQ
+961 SDTQQ
-966 AIPRLD
+966 AIPRID
-972 KVDSDIASIND
+972 AIDGNIETINGNI
-983 DMSTTKADLDND
+983 TELKKADGEILLTV
-995 IANINNKLNLSP
+995 AVNKKT
-1007 SDENGYKSIQE
+1007 SDEADAS
-1018 LNKKDGQLESIIATN
+1018 LATQLKQTAESI
-1033 KSTQDGVNQEHAS
+1033 
-1046 LISQND
+1046 
-1052 SAIKSVVLNLNTTD
+1052 
-1066 PSKSAYKSISQL
+1066 
-1078 SQTADEIKTTVQTNK
+1078 
-1093 TNSDNAISQVSQKAD
+1093 
-1108 NVKVTIENKLNTTD
+1108 
-1122 PSKSA
+1122 
-1127 YRSIS
+1127 
-1132 QLQANINGVTSTV
+1132 TSTV
-1145 QNNKSATDTQI
+1145 QNNKAAQDKKNQSLDTDI
-1156 SQIKQN
+1156 SQLKQT
-1162 ANSLSSTVQTYHSD
+1162 AESITSTVQSD
-1176 TNNKISG
+1176 KKE
-1183 LSSQISQNTDKIT
+1183 LSSQISQNADKIT
-1196 SIVTNLNDKD
+1196 SVVTNLSDKD

-1216 QMIDAIQLRVTADNL
+1216 QMVNAIQLRVTADNL
-1231 KEMGQSGQLMSY
+1231 KEMGESGQLMSY

-1293 TANQGIK
+1293 TKSQGVK
-1300 GGGATLDINGLTVRG
+1300 GGGATLDANGLTVRG

-1356 FTKPWKNAPNVIITP
+1356 FTKPWKNVPNVIVTP

-1376 AIPGYNSTNLY
+1376 ALPGYNSTNLY
-1387 LDCRAQNIT
+1387 LDCRPQNVT

-1405 TVLKAGSGGNIPANA
+1405 TVLRAGSGGTVPVNA
-1420 TLISISYNGPTTS
+1420 YMENVDGSVSLHDSNLTSGWSVTKRGRDYYGTKISSS
-1433 MSYGAPG
+1433 
-1440 GNKDCGSGFKSPDY
+1440 K
-1454 NTIERYDTHTVSIPT
+1454 TIEVPV
-1469 DATECNFIV
+1469 DATEVSIV
-1478 SADISASGWYG
+1478 VDVDVMAHGYYNQSHDLGCDLTVLLSVFKGDNVIKQQTLANLSA
-1489 SYTYDT
+1489 
-1495 SLHISVQ
+1495 
-1502 ILKGSVSIYGP
+1502 KGS
-1513 VEICSAS
+1513 
-1520 TNNPDNVHEYTT
+1520 DQ
-1532 YGSST
+1532 SSSYRT
-1537 KTINCKASGDITVK
+1537 TINVNQSGTIKLQVETHLHPRDDFNGYLRDAIIRSK
-1551 IRTWFDM
+1551 IM
-1558 RTGSN
+1558 
-1563 GEYQKASKGNIKVVL
+1563 L
-1578 SSYSFN
+1578 SSYYFN
-1584 TTADVPLASGNAFFL
+1584 TPADVPLASGNAFFL

>member
-86 GEISGLGRVWVG
+86 GEIAGLGRVWVG
-98 KDQYMYPNDA
+98 KDQYAYPNDT
-108 IQMTLFKGQANQQ
+108 IQMTLFRGQANQQ
-121 PWAYVSGKHPDKALP
+121 PWPYVSGKHPDKALP
-136 YTGLAYMAGVID
+136 YAGLAYMAGVID

-154 MPNYNFEVRGKL
+154 MPNYNFEVKGKL

-181 RYVLDKVGLSKTEII
+181 RYVLDKVGLSKVEII
-196 GLDNYRSYCKHA
+196 GLDNYRLYCKHA

-252 DRAYPSKNPED
+252 DRAYPAKNPED
-263 PDDKGWQPNRTIIY
+263 PDDKGWQPNRTITY

-334 GLRQANTTSANYIYT
+334 GLRQANTTSASYIYT
-349 KARAVKVA
+349 KDRAVKVA

-475 GESDGW
+475 GKSDGW

-502 TAARIGTLASTV
+502 TAARIGTLASAV
-514 TADATS
+514 SADATS

-561 GHYELAGCIRG
+561 GHYELTGCIRG
-572 QYQTTATEH
+572 QYQTTATKH

-738 KDRWGATTSPDQA
+738 KDRWGAMTSPDQA

-762 EIPNTPEGFGITF
+762 EIPNTPENFGITF
-775 GNRVELYWDEVTNSD
+775 GNKAELYWDEVTNSD

-796 RTDQSTGLG
+796 RTDQSAGLG

-844 VLTYNKPMPDAPTNI
+844 VLTYKKTRPDAPNNI
-859 AITTALRGANFRV
+859 TITTALRGANFRV

-941 CIEDES
+941 WLKDEA
-947 ISLKMVDS
+947 ISRW
-955 TIKTAV
+955 IY
-961 SDAQQ
+961 
-966 AIPRLD
+966 
-972 KVDSDIASIND
+972 
-983 DMSTTKADLDND
+983 
-995 IANINNKLNLSP
+995 NLS
-1007 SDENGYKSIQE
+1007 
-1018 LNKKDGQLESIIATN
+1018 AT
-1033 KSTQDGVNQEHAS
+1033 
-1046 LISQND
+1046 
-1052 SAIKSVVLNLNTTD
+1052 
-1066 PSKSAYKSISQL
+1066 
-1078 SQTADEIKTTVQTNK
+1078 
-1093 TNSDNAISQVSQKAD
+1093 
-1108 NVKVTIENKLNTTD
+1108 
-1122 PSKSA
+1122 
-1127 YRSIS
+1127 
-1132 QLQANINGVTSTV
+1132 
-1145 QNNKSATDTQI
+1145 
-1156 SQIKQN
+1156 
-1162 ANSLSSTVQTYHSD
+1162 
-1176 TNNKISG
+1176 
-1183 LSSQISQNTDKIT
+1183 
-1196 SIVTNLNDKD
+1196 
-1206 KASAAYSAIA
+1206 
-1216 QMIDAIQLRVTADNL
+1216 
-1231 KEMGQSGQLMSY
+1231 
-1243 INLTPTTVSIL
+1243 
-1254 SKLLHITADTLI
+1254 
-1266 DGNVITNGMIKAG
+1266 
-1279 AITADKLAASIIEL
+1279 
-1293 TANQGIK
+1293 
-1300 GGGATLDINGLTVRG
+1300 
-1315 NDGSY
+1315 
-1320 VVHGSNGMEFHD
+1320 
-1332 GNGNTFAM
+1332 
-1340 VGAMV
+1340 
-1345 MGTVKDGQWIK
+1345 
-1356 FTKPWKNAPNVIITP
+1356 APRQPN
-1371 ISLQT
+1371 
-1376 AIPGYNSTNLY
+1376 
-1387 LDCRAQNIT
+1387 
-1396 TNGFQAVCR
+1396 
-1405 TVLKAGSGGNIPANA
+1405 
-1420 TLISISYNGPTTS
+1420 
-1433 MSYGAPG
+1433 
-1440 GNKDCGSGFKSPDY
+1440 
-1454 NTIERYDTHTVSIPT
+1454 
-1469 DATECNFIV
+1469 
-1478 SADISASGWYG
+1478 
-1489 SYTYDT
+1489 
-1495 SLHISVQ
+1495 
-1502 ILKGSVSIYGP
+1502 
-1513 VEICSAS
+1513 
-1520 TNNPDNVHEYTT
+1520 
-1532 YGSST
+1532 
-1537 KTINCKASGDITVK
+1537 
-1551 IRTWFDM
+1551 
-1558 RTGSN
+1558 
-1563 GEYQKASKGNIKVVL
+1563 
-1578 SSYSFN
+1578 
-1584 TTADVPLASGNAFFL
+1584 
-1599 CTDQHNSPYTI
+1599 
-1610 SDS
+1610 